1 MTTGEIIIKKL
12 QQLLAMTKDSLV
24 ADVEREFG
32 WIRTAFLEGAEATN
46 NAKTRKDQF
55 EDIEKMVDAI
65 FTQLGYDL
73 SQYENI
79 TDLRRT
85 VKLFLGIADKMDNLA
100 SSYNDAS
107 NKGFDEESTAT
118 FLLNAGGVAQD
129 ILGFY
134 KDLKNIEIRRIEM
147 DGAVDGVVSSAEEVF
162 KLETLHRLFDHIIIA
177 LLKNAKVVFKDEIDY
192 LENLV
197 SQTETAVTV
206 TVKDLENQLRNE
218 LGIAEKEMTVF
229 MDSTLSDLHKVESN
243 VGEQL
248 KGITRDN
255 REALLKFYRT
265 INSIYAV
272 LDFLGIIGDAEIEI
286 KIPKEIQKVYGD
298 IQEQFAKTVSEIK
311 DATKDADSSINGAI
325 KKVAKVAMEANDAIT
340 ATEAYKE
347 LNEEFPIQLE
357 QLDMSPGNYVM
368 LAQVNSIMDNA
379 VDESKKASDFLSKYS
394 YTYKYKTIRWSSL
407 EKLFSEPVSYF
418 KELYPVECADDVQE
432 VMKRILDIAHTITP
446 KIPDFSTLRNMLEDL
461 LRNLERRVI
470 QFLKDKGKEVAKKVW
485 AKVRPVIATIKQ
497 TIQMLKE
504 MALRLKENIETVIDG
519 IYNDLQKTFGEV
531 YNTIKAELD
540 NAAKDIEAKVKEI
553 ENSVKDIA
561 DVVER
566 NALDVINDVKGGIND
581 IGKEFSAIDKEL
593 KNIEVQAARAIAKVF
608 ALLNS
613 QEELN
618 SLVLE
623 PAYNETLKADLE
635 KYGSEADGIFGD
647 VKQKLDKKLGKWSVG
662 VKASVVNFVN
672 PKSWE
677 QRLAVALNDMQECM
691 KEDANKVSSLMS
703 REGARQLLT
712 DHGMTL
718 KNLKKEIDINDY
730 VNIVYSSV
738 SDVVIPNPKAYYA
751 SLRAIVEDAAVEL
764 KEKMK
769 DDAKEFDAIIRRFVN
784 AVWRNIRREILEP
797 IINHLKKLLLEIVRK
812 QIVNKLLNLVNDAV
826 KNLADRFP
834 ALNNVSK
841 TLHDIEKELKELKGR
856 GLTLDD
862 LKSPQKLHEHAKLE
876 VKMLVSQGID
886 EAGKAIGDIEISI
899 PLTYILWMK
908 EVLEETIKF
917 TTSNKT
923 TRDVVVYVIAL
934 YKSIPQEVK
943 DEIADLLP
951 SLPDFHVD
959 EGLKNY
965 VKSIDTQY
973 DLNNRVACFTLLD
986 VKTPSNK
993 DSKDSKVDAACKL
1006 QVLMFVGNYS
1016 PGEDKESLPAL
1027 YFCSAISASADFNV
1041 PIGNKHVLRLG
1052 ANGSVGQMTDNVSEN
1067 TDFTQGQALG
1077 FCLTKGGTFHGLL
1090 DVDNMGGLFY
1100 VRFER
1105 KDSSAVVNIVNT
1117 EYVDFG
1123 IRNYPQLF
1131 YVGYKRKPS
1140 DPAKYT
1146 DSKSRTD
1153 KDKGLTL
1160 GYYGGIEDLE
1170 LRMKLSAN
1178 SFFKMFLKDDPTMKI
1193 STSLLY
1199 DMQNGLKIDG
1209 GAKFHLDFDISK
1221 LEIGPVKFDKLSVDL
1236 GNLSGSFGD
1245 LGMTLGST
1253 FALDFSCL
1261 TMSFENLGIS
1271 FDINFLKPDGSLGD
1285 YDFSGSFKFPDG
1297 IGISIETPVVKGA
1310 GLISYDKSEGTLF
1323 SALSLEVLKKF
1334 TVGCIVDADLG
1345 VKDGH
1350 CFSLVALIST
1360 SFSPGIPLGMG
1371 FSLNGVG
1378 GCLGLNRKYDADA
1391 VSGGVRSGV
1400 FGSVFFVDNVM
1411 NHLTEMKTAVKQF
1424 FPEKKK
1430 QFFLGVLCKI
1440 CFEPVVTCEFG
1451 LLIQA
1456 PDPMSIGIV
1465 GALKVRVG
1473 DTDLIKINVYF
1484 FGEIDFDKG
1493 LHFDASIVDSEI
1505 VGLKLEGDMAFRLFW
1520 GGPYKGFGLSIG
1532 GFHPAYKPE
1541 EGLKFAPNMRRLS
1554 LSLNY
1559 DIVKIKLETY
1569 LAVTSNSFQIG
1580 AHLDLQVGW
1589 KKFGLIGYAGFDAL
1603 FVFKPFRFSFSLE
1616 VGVAVMVG
1624 SAKLFSVDLALSVEG
1639 PAKWR
1644 VKGKAYFTVLFI
1656 PVKCDFSLAWGD
1668 SPKEERRAII
1678 AVWKDVLL
1686 PELLRDNNWITSSA
1700 EQNNDGKEKDENA
1713 MLTLQP
1719 NDTFSFNQSAVPFDY
1734 PMDLCNDALPEDYTS
1749 FRLKKVSI
1757 IADNKEFSLET
1768 SCLNNDFAP
1777 SLYKELSN
1785 EERLS
1790 NPSYESVTS
1799 GFEAKDNNAVS
1810 VMSFDGNDFV
1820 EAQTKFYVKE
1830 CEKELSGNRKS
1841 RNVLHIRNDK
1851 ASFRR
1856 YVKNLDTKV

>member
-46 NAKTRKDQF
+46 NAKPRKDQF
-55 EDIEKMVDAI
+55 EHIEKMVDAI

-79 TDLRRT
+79 TALRKT
-85 VKLFLGIADKMDNLA
+85 VDGFLSIADKMDNLA

-134 KDLKNIEIRRIEM
+134 KDLENIEIRRIVM
-147 DGAVDGVVSSAEEVF
+147 DGAVDGAVDSAKEVF

-197 SQTETAVTV
+197 SQTETAVTA
-206 TVKDLENQLRNE
+206 TVEDLEKQLRNE
-218 LGIAEKEMTVF
+218 LGIAEKEMTVL
-229 MDSTLSDLHKVESN
+229 MGDALSDLRKVEFN
-243 VGEQL
+243 VKEHL
-248 KGITRDN
+248 KEFKEDLLTCEN

-286 KIPKEIQKVYGD
+286 KIPKMIQKAYGA
-298 IQEQFAKTVSEIK
+298 IQEQFAKTVIEIK

-325 KKVAKVAMEANDAIT
+325 KKVSEVAKEANDAIK

-566 NALDVINDVKGGIND
+566 NALDVINDVNGGIND

-623 PAYNETLKADLE
+623 PAYNETLKADLK
-635 KYGSEADGIFGD
+635 KYGSEADGIFD
-647 VKQKLDKKLGKWSVG
+647 KVEKKLDKWSVG

-677 QRLAVALNDMQECM
+677 QRLAVALNDMQKCM
-691 KEDANKVSSLMS
+691 KEDANKISSMMS

-712 DHGMTL
+712 NHGMTL
-718 KNLKKEIDINDY
+718 KNLKNEIDINDY

-751 SLRAIVEDAAVEL
+751 SLRAIVEEAAVKL

-769 DDAKEFDAIIRRFVN
+769 DEAKEFDAIIRRFVN

-812 QIVNKLLNLVNDAV
+812 QIVNKLLNLVNNAV

-841 TLHDIEKELKELKGR
+841 TLRDIEKELK

-899 PLTYILWMK
+899 PLTYVLWMK

-951 SLPDFHVD
+951 SLPDFHVN

-986 VKTPSNK
+986 VKTPS
-993 DSKDSKVDAACKL
+993 DKDSKVDAACKL

-1027 YFCSAISASADFNV
+1027 YFCSAVSASADFNV

-1067 TDFTQGQALG
+1067 TDFAEGQALG

-1146 DSKSRTD
+1146 DSKSSTTD
-1153 KDKGLTL
+1153 KDNGLTL

-1334 TVGCIVDADLG
+1334 TVGCIIDADLG

-1350 CFSLVALIST
+1350 YFSLVALIST

-1411 NHLTEMKTAVKQF
+1411 NHLTEMKSAVKQF

-1456 PDPMSIGIV
+1456 PDPTSIGIV

-1473 DTDLIKINVYF
+1473 DTNLIKINVYF

-1493 LHFDASIVDSEI
+1493 LRFDASIVDSEI

-1580 AHLDLQVGW
+1580 ARLDLKVGW
-1589 KKFGLIGYAGFDAL
+1589 EKFGLIGYAGFDAL

-1656 PVKCDFSLAWGD
+1656 PVKCKFSLAWGD
-1668 SPKEERRAII
+1668 SPKEERRATI
-1678 AVWKDVLL
+1678 AVWKDILL

-1713 MLTLQP
+1713 LLTLQP

-1734 PMDLCNDALPEDYTS
+1734 PMDLCNDALPEDYTL

-1757 IADNKEFSLET
+1757 IVDNEEFSLET
-1768 SCLNNDFAP
+1768 SYLNNDFAS

-1830 CEKELSGNRKS
+1830 CESELSGNRKS

>member
-46 NAKTRKDQF
+46 NAQTRKDQF

-79 TDLRRT
+79 TTLRKT
-85 VKLFLGIADKMDNLA
+85 VNGFLSIADKMDNLA

-134 KDLKNIEIRRIEM
+134 KDLKNIEISRIEM
-147 DGAVDGVVSSAEEVF
+147 DDAVDGEEVF

-206 TVKDLENQLRNE
+206 TVKSLENQLRNE
-218 LGIAEKEMTVF
+218 LGIAEKEMKVF
-229 MDSTLSDLHKVESN
+229 MDDTLSDLRKVESN
-243 VGEQL
+243 VEEQL

-325 KKVAKVAMEANDAIT
+325 KKVSEVAKEANDAIT
-340 ATEAYKE
+340 ATKAYKE

-357 QLDMSPGNYVM
+357 QLDLSPGNYVM

-379 VDESKKASDFLSKYS
+379 VNGSKEASDFLSKYS

-504 MALRLKENIETVIDG
+504 MALRLKENIETVING
-519 IYNDLQKTFGEV
+519 VYNDLKKTFGEV

-566 NALDVINDVKGGIND
+566 NALDVINDVNGGIND

-618 SLVLE
+618 KLVLE
-623 PAYNETLKADLE
+623 PAYNETLKADLK

-647 VKQKLDKKLGKWSVG
+647 VKQKLDKKLDKWSVG

-718 KNLKKEIDINDY
+718 KNLKNEIDINDY

-769 DDAKEFDAIIRRFVN
+769 DEAKEFDAIIRRFVN

-841 TLHDIEKELKELKGR
+841 TLHDIEKELKELKDG

-908 EVLEETIKF
+908 EVLEETIRF

-951 SLPDFHVD
+951 SLPDFHVN

-986 VKTPSNK
+986 VKTPSDK

-1027 YFCSAISASADFNV
+1027 YFCSAVSASADFNV

-1378 GCLGLNRKYDADA
+1378 GCLGLNRMYDADA

-1456 PDPMSIGIV
+1456 PNPMSIGIV

-1484 FGEIDFDKG
+1484 FGDIDFDKG
-1493 LHFDASIVDSEI
+1493 LRFDASIVDSEI

-1656 PVKCDFSLAWGD
+1656 PVKCKFSLAWGD
-1668 SPKEERRAII
+1668 SPKEERRATI
-1678 AVWKDVLL
+1678 AVWKDILL

-1700 EQNNDGKEKDENA
+1700 EQNNDGKEKDKNA

-1734 PMDLCNDALPEDYTS
+1734 SMDLCNDALPEDYTS

-1757 IADNKEFSLET
+1757 IVDNKEFSLET

>member
-46 NAKTRKDQF
+46 DAKTRKDQY
-55 EDIEKMVDAI
+55 EHIEKMVDAI

-79 TDLRRT
+79 TALRKT
-85 VKLFLGIADKMDNLA
+85 VDGFLSIADKMDNLA

-134 KDLKNIEIRRIEM
+134 KDLQSIEIRRIVM
-147 DGAVDGVVSSAEEVF
+147 DGAVDGAVDSAKEVF

-197 SQTETAVTV
+197 SQTETAVTA
-206 TVKDLENQLRNE
+206 TVEDLEKQLRNE

-229 MDSTLSDLHKVESN
+229 MDDALSDLRKAESN

-325 KKVAKVAMEANDAIT
+325 KKVSEVAKEANDAIT
-340 ATEAYKE
+340 ATKAYKE
-347 LNEEFPIQLE
+347 LNKEFPIQLE

-407 EKLFSEPVSYF
+407 EKLFSEPISYF
-418 KELYPVECADDVQE
+418 KELYPVECAEDVQE

-485 AKVRPVIATIKQ
+485 EKVRPVIATIKQ
-497 TIQMLKE
+497 VIQMLKE
-504 MALRLKENIETVIDG
+504 MALRLKEDIETVIDG
-519 IYNDLQKTFGEV
+519 IYSDLQKTFGEV

-566 NALDVINDVKGGIND
+566 NALDVINDVNGGINE

-618 SLVLE
+618 KLVLE
-623 PAYNETLKADLE
+623 PAYNETLKADLK

-647 VKQKLDKKLGKWSVG
+647 VKQKLDKKLDKWSVG

-718 KNLKKEIDINDY
+718 KNLKNEIDINDY

-769 DDAKEFDAIIRRFVN
+769 DEAKEFDAIIRRFVN

-797 IINHLKKLLLEIVRK
+797 VINNLKKILLEIVRK
-812 QIVNKLLNLVNDAV
+812 QIVNKLLRLVNDAV
-826 KNLADRFP
+826 KNLSDRFP
-834 ALNNVSK
+834 SLNNVSK
-841 TLHDIEKELKELKGR
+841 VLREIEKELKERK
-856 GLTLDD
+856 LTLDD
-862 LKSPQKLHEHAKLE
+862 LKSPQKLHAYADKR
-876 VKMLVSQGID
+876 VRMFVRQGID
-886 EAGKAIGDIEISI
+886 EAGKAIDEIEISV
-899 PLTYILWMK
+899 PLTYVLWMK

-917 TTSNKT
+917 TTSNRN
-923 TRDVVVYVIAL
+923 TRDVVIYVIAL

-943 DEIADLLP
+943 DDIADLLP
-951 SLPDFHVD
+951 SLPDLHVD

-986 VKTPSNK
+986 VKTPSDK
-993 DSKDSKVDAACKL
+993 DKKVDAACKL

-1016 PGEDKESLPAL
+1016 PGENKESLPAL
-1027 YFCSAISASADFNV
+1027 YFCSAVSASAAFNV
-1041 PIGNKHVLRLG
+1041 PIGQKHVLRLG
-1052 ANGSVGQMTDNVSEN
+1052 ANGSVGRMTDNVSEN

-1146 DSKSRTD
+1146 DSKSSTTD
-1153 KDKGLTL
+1153 KDNGLTL

-1253 FALDFSCL
+1253 FALDFSCI

-1350 CFSLVALIST
+1350 YFSLVALIST

-1378 GCLGLNRKYDADA
+1378 GCLGLNRMYDADA

-1456 PDPMSIGIV
+1456 PDPTSIGIV
-1465 GALKVRVG
+1465 GALKVRIG
-1473 DTDLIKINVYF
+1473 DTNLIKINVYF

-1493 LHFDASIVDSEI
+1493 LRFDASIVDSEI

-1580 AHLDLQVGW
+1580 ARLDLKVGW
-1589 KKFGLIGYAGFDAL
+1589 EKFGLIGYAGFDAL

-1656 PVKCDFSLAWGD
+1656 PVKCKFSLAWGD
-1668 SPKEERRAII
+1668 SPKEERRATI
-1678 AVWKDVLL
+1678 AVWKDILL

-1734 PMDLCNDALPEDYTS
+1734 PMDLCNDALPKDYTS

-1757 IADNKEFSLET
+1757 IADNEEFSLET

-1785 EERLS
+1785 KERLS

-1830 CEKELSGNRKS
+1830 CESELSGNRKS

>member
-12 QQLLAMTKDSLV
+12 QQLLAMTKDLLV

-46 NAKTRKDQF
+46 NAKTRKDQY
-55 EDIEKMVDAI
+55 EQIEKMVDAI

-134 KDLKNIEIRRIEM
+134 KELKNIEISRIAV
-147 DGAVDGVVSSAEEVF
+147 DGAVSSPKEVEVF

-197 SQTETAVTV
+197 SNTKSTV
-206 TVKDLENQLRNE
+206 NDIEKQLRNE
-218 LGIAEKEMTVF
+218 VGIAEKEMK
-229 MDSTLSDLHKVESN
+229 MLMEDALSDLRKVESN
-243 VGEQL
+243 VKEQDL
-248 KGITRDN
+248 LSPDN
-255 REALLKFYRT
+255 KAALLKFYRT

-286 KIPKEIQKVYGD
+286 KIPKKVQDAYED
-298 IQEQFAKTVSEIK
+298 IHSVFAQTVIDIK
-311 DATKDADSSINGAI
+311 SATKYVDSNINNKI
-325 KKVAKVAMEANDAIT
+325 KKVSEVANDARDIVK
-340 ATEAYKE
+340 ANKAYQE
-347 LNEEFPIQLE
+347 LNNKFSIQLE
-357 QLDMSPGNYVM
+357 QLDLSPGNYVM
-368 LAQVNSIMDNA
+368 LAQVNSILDDA
-379 VDESKKASDFLSKYS
+379 VNKSGKTTQYLSKYS

-407 EKLFSEPVSYF
+407 EKLFSEPISYF
-418 KELYPVECADDVQE
+418 KELYPVECAEDVQE

-470 QFLKDKGKEVAKKVW
+470 QFLTDKGKEVAKKVW

-497 TIQMLKE
+497 VIQMLKE
-504 MALRLKENIETVIDG
+504 MALRLKEDIETVING
-519 IYNDLQKTFGEV
+519 VYADLQKTFGEV
-531 YNTIKAELD
+531 YNTIKAGLN
-540 NAAKDIEAKVKEI
+540 NAVSAIETEVKKI
-553 ENSVKDIA
+553 ENNVKQMA
-561 DVVER
+561 DAVER
-566 NALDVINDVKGGIND
+566 DALDVINDAKNE
-581 IGKEFSAIDKEL
+581 IGKEFSAIGKEL

-608 ALLNS
+608 ALLDD
-613 QEELN
+613 QTKLN

-623 PAYNETLKADLE
+623 PAYNETLKVELE
-635 KYGSEADGIFGD
+635 KYGSDAEAVFKE
-647 VKQKLDKKLGKWSVG
+647 VKLKLNLWAVG

-677 QRLAVALNDMQECM
+677 QRLAVALNDMQKCM
-691 KEDANKVSSLMS
+691 KDDINKISALMS
-703 REGARQLLT
+703 NDGARLLLT

-718 KNLKKEIDINDY
+718 KNLKSELDINDY

-738 SDVVIPNPKAYYA
+738 SDVVIPNSKAYYS
-751 SLRAIVEDAAVEL
+751 SLRAIVTDAAESL
-764 KEKMK
+764 KKKMK
-769 DDAKEFDAIIRRFVN
+769 NDVKDLDAIIRRFVN

-797 IINHLKKLLLEIVRK
+797 VINNLKKILLEIVRK
-812 QIVNKLLNLVNDAV
+812 QIVNKLLRLVNDAV
-826 KNLADRFP
+826 KNLSDRFP
-834 ALNNVSK
+834 SLNNVSK
-841 TLHDIEKELKELKGR
+841 VLREIEKELKERK
-856 GLTLDD
+856 LTLDD
-862 LKSPQKLHEHAKLE
+862 LKSPQKLHAYADKR
-876 VKMLVSQGID
+876 VRMFVRQGID
-886 EAGKAIGDIEISI
+886 EAGKAIDEIEISV
-899 PLTYILWMK
+899 PLTYVLWMK

-917 TTSNKT
+917 TTSNRN
-923 TRDVVVYVIAL
+923 TRDVVIYVIAL

-943 DEIADLLP
+943 DDIADLLP
-951 SLPDFHVD
+951 SLPDLHVD

-986 VKTPSNK
+986 VKTPSDK
-993 DSKDSKVDAACKL
+993 DSNSKVDAACKL

-1027 YFCSAISASADFNV
+1027 YFCSAVSASADFNV

-1131 YVGYKRKPS
+1131 YVGYNRKPS

-1146 DSKSRTD
+1146 DSKSSTTD

-1334 TVGCIVDADLG
+1334 TVGCIIDADLG

-1350 CFSLVALIST
+1350 YFSLVALIST

-1378 GCLGLNRKYDADA
+1378 GCLGLNRMYDADA

-1456 PDPMSIGIV
+1456 PSPTTIGIV

-1473 DTDLIKINVYF
+1473 DTNLIKINVYF

-1493 LHFDASIVDSEI
+1493 LRFDASIVDSEI
-1505 VGLKLEGDMAFRLFW
+1505 VGMKLEGDMAFRLFW

-1554 LSLNY
+1554 LKLNY
-1559 DIVKIKLETY
+1559 EIVKIKLETY

-1580 AHLDLQVGW
+1580 ARLDLQVGW

-1603 FVFKPFRFSFSLE
+1603 FVFKPFRFSFALE
-1616 VGVAVMVG
+1616 AGVAVMVG

-1656 PVKCDFSLAWGD
+1656 PVKCKFSLAWGK
-1668 SPKEERRAII
+1668 SPKEEKRATI

-1713 MLTLQP
+1713 LLTLQP

-1734 PMDLCNDALPEDYTS
+1734 PMGLCNDALPEDFTS

-1757 IADNKEFSLET
+1757 IADKEEFSLET

-1830 CEKELSGNRKS
+1830 CESELSGNRKS

>member
-147 DGAVDGVVSSAEEVF
+147 DGAVDGEEVF

-197 SQTETAVTV
+197 SQTKTTV
-206 TVKDLENQLRNE
+206 DDLEKQMRNE
-218 LGIAEKEMTVF
+218 LGIAEKEMKVF
-229 MDSTLSDLHKVESN
+229 MDDALSDLRKVESN
-243 VGEQL
+243 VEEQL
-248 KGITRDN
+248 KEFTHEN

-286 KIPKEIQKVYGD
+286 KIPKEIQKVYGE

-325 KKVAKVAMEANDAIT
+325 KKVSEVAKEANDAIT
-340 ATEAYKE
+340 STIAYKK

-379 VDESKKASDFLSKYS
+379 VNESKKASDFLSKYS

-504 MALRLKENIETVIDG
+504 MALCLKENIETVIDG

-566 NALDVINDVKGGIND
+566 NALDVINDVNGGIND

-635 KYGSEADGIFGD
+635 KYGSEADGIFVD
-647 VKQKLDKKLGKWSVG
+647 VKQKLDKWSVG

-718 KNLKKEIDINDY
+718 KNLKNEIDINDY

-841 TLHDIEKELKELKGR
+841 TLRDIEKKLKDSS
-856 GLTLDD
+856 LTLDD

-986 VKTPSNK
+986 VKTPSDK

-1027 YFCSAISASADFNV
+1027 YFCSSVSASADFNV

-1146 DSKSRTD
+1146 DSKSSTTD
-1153 KDKGLTL
+1153 KDKSLTL

-1456 PDPMSIGIV
+1456 PNPMSIGIV

-1473 DTDLIKINVYF
+1473 DTNLIKINVYF

-1493 LHFDASIVDSEI
+1493 LRFDASIVDSEI

-1668 SPKEERRAII
+1668 SPKEERRATI

-1734 PMDLCNDALPEDYTS
+1734 PMDLCNDALPEDFTS

-1810 VMSFDGNDFV
+1810 VMSFDDNDFV

>member
-46 NAKTRKDQF
+46 NAKTRKDQY
-55 EDIEKMVDAI
+55 EQIEKMVDAI

-73 SQYENI
+73 SQYKNI

-147 DGAVDGVVSSAEEVF
+147 DGAVDGAVSSAKEVF
-162 KLETLHRLFDHIIIA
+162 KLEMLHRLFDHIIIA

-197 SQTETAVTV
+197 SQTTTAATA
-206 TVKDLENQLRNE
+206 TVKNLENQLRNE
-218 LGIAEKEMTVF
+218 LGIAEKEMKVL
-229 MDSTLSDLHKVESN
+229 MDDALSDLRKVEFN
-243 VGEQL
+243 VKEL
-248 KGITRDN
+248 KEFKEGLLTREN

-286 KIPKEIQKVYGD
+286 KIPKKIQKAYGD
-298 IQEQFAKTVSEIK
+298 IQEQFAKTVSDIQK
-311 DATKDADSSINGAI
+311 SATEYADSSINGAI
-325 KKVAKVAMEANDAIT
+325 KKVSEVATEAKDAIT
-340 ATEAYKE
+340 STEAYKK

-379 VDESKKASDFLSKYS
+379 VNGSKKASDFLSKYS

-504 MALRLKENIETVIDG
+504 MALRLKEDIETVIDG
-519 IYNDLQKTFGEV
+519 IYSDLQKTFGEV
-531 YNTIKAELD
+531 YNTIKAGLD

-613 QEELN
+613 QTELKK
-618 SLVLE
+618 LVLE

-635 KYGSEADGIFGD
+635 KYGSDADVIF
-647 VKQKLDKKLGKWSVG
+647 DKVEQKLGKWSVG

-677 QRLAVALNDMQECM
+677 QRLAVALNDMQKCM
-691 KEDANKVSSLMS
+691 KEDANKISSLMS

-718 KNLKKEIDINDY
+718 KNLKNEIDINDY

-751 SLRAIVEDAAVEL
+751 SLRAIVEDAAVTL

-769 DDAKEFDAIIRRFVN
+769 DEAKEFDAIIRRFVN

-797 IINHLKKLLLEIVRK
+797 VINNLKKLLLEIVRK
-812 QIVNKLLNLVNDAV
+812 QIVNKLLNLVNNAV

-841 TLHDIEKELKELKGR
+841 TLHDIEKELKELKDR

-862 LKSPQKLHEHAKLE
+862 LKSPQKLHEHAKQE
-876 VKMLVSQGID
+876 VRMLVSQGID
-886 EAGKAIGDIEISI
+886 KAGKAIGDIEISI
-899 PLTYILWMK
+899 PLTYVLWMK
-908 EVLEETIKF
+908 EVLEETIRF

-923 TRDVVVYVIAL
+923 TRDVVIYVIAL

-951 SLPDFHVD
+951 SLPDFHVN

-986 VKTPSNK
+986 VKTPSDK
-993 DSKDSKVDAACKL
+993 DKKVDAACKL

-1016 PGEDKESLPAL
+1016 PGENKESLPAL
-1027 YFCSAISASADFNV
+1027 YFCSAVSASADFNV
-1041 PIGNKHVLRLG
+1041 PIGQKHVLRLG
-1052 ANGSVGQMTDNVSEN
+1052 ANGSM
-1067 TDFTQGQALG
+1067 
-1077 FCLTKGGTFHGLL
+1077 
-1090 DVDNMGGLFY
+1090 
-1100 VRFER
+1100 
-1105 KDSSAVVNIVNT
+1105 
-1117 EYVDFG
+1117 
-1123 IRNYPQLF
+1123 
-1131 YVGYKRKPS
+1131 
-1140 DPAKYT
+1140 
-1146 DSKSRTD
+1146 
-1153 KDKGLTL
+1153 
-1160 GYYGGIEDLE
+1160 
-1170 LRMKLSAN
+1170 
-1178 SFFKMFLKDDPTMKI
+1178 
-1193 STSLLY
+1193 
-1199 DMQNGLKIDG
+1199 
-1209 GAKFHLDFDISK
+1209 
-1221 LEIGPVKFDKLSVDL
+1221 
-1236 GNLSGSFGD
+1236 
-1245 LGMTLGST
+1245 
-1253 FALDFSCL
+1253 
-1261 TMSFENLGIS
+1261 
-1271 FDINFLKPDGSLGD
+1271 
-1285 YDFSGSFKFPDG
+1285 
-1297 IGISIETPVVKGA
+1297 
-1310 GLISYDKSEGTLF
+1310 
-1323 SALSLEVLKKF
+1323 
-1334 TVGCIVDADLG
+1334 
-1345 VKDGH
+1345 
-1350 CFSLVALIST
+1350 
-1360 SFSPGIPLGMG
+1360 
-1371 FSLNGVG
+1371 
-1378 GCLGLNRKYDADA
+1378 
-1391 VSGGVRSGV
+1391 
-1400 FGSVFFVDNVM
+1400 
-1411 NHLTEMKTAVKQF
+1411 
-1424 FPEKKK
+1424 
-1430 QFFLGVLCKI
+1430 
-1440 CFEPVVTCEFG
+1440 
-1451 LLIQA
+1451 
-1456 PDPMSIGIV
+1456 
-1465 GALKVRVG
+1465 
-1473 DTDLIKINVYF
+1473 
-1484 FGEIDFDKG
+1484 
-1493 LHFDASIVDSEI
+1493 
-1505 VGLKLEGDMAFRLFW
+1505 
-1520 GGPYKGFGLSIG
+1520 
-1532 GFHPAYKPE
+1532 
-1541 EGLKFAPNMRRLS
+1541 
-1554 LSLNY
+1554 
-1559 DIVKIKLETY
+1559 
-1569 LAVTSNSFQIG
+1569 
-1580 AHLDLQVGW
+1580 
-1589 KKFGLIGYAGFDAL
+1589 
-1603 FVFKPFRFSFSLE
+1603 
-1616 VGVAVMVG
+1616 
-1624 SAKLFSVDLALSVEG
+1624 
-1639 PAKWR
+1639 
-1644 VKGKAYFTVLFI
+1644 
-1656 PVKCDFSLAWGD
+1656 
-1668 SPKEERRAII
+1668 
-1678 AVWKDVLL
+1678 
-1686 PELLRDNNWITSSA
+1686 
-1700 EQNNDGKEKDENA
+1700 
-1713 MLTLQP
+1713 
-1719 NDTFSFNQSAVPFDY
+1719 
-1734 PMDLCNDALPEDYTS
+1734 
-1749 FRLKKVSI
+1749 
-1757 IADNKEFSLET
+1757 
-1768 SCLNNDFAP
+1768 
-1777 SLYKELSN
+1777 
-1785 EERLS
+1785 
-1790 NPSYESVTS
+1790 
-1799 GFEAKDNNAVS
+1799 
-1810 VMSFDGNDFV
+1810 
-1820 EAQTKFYVKE
+1820 
-1830 CEKELSGNRKS
+1830 
-1841 RNVLHIRNDK
+1841 
-1851 ASFRR
+1851 
-1856 YVKNLDTKV
+1856 

>member
-46 NAKTRKDQF
+46 KAKTRKDQF
-55 EDIEKMVDAI
+55 EHIEKMVDAI

-134 KDLKNIEIRRIEM
+134 KDLKNIEISRIEM

-325 KKVAKVAMEANDAIT
+325 KKVSEVVKEANDAIK
-340 ATEAYKE
+340 ATKAYKE

-566 NALDVINDVKGGIND
+566 NALDVINDVNGGIND

-623 PAYNETLKADLE
+623 PAYNETLKADLK
-635 KYGSEADGIFGD
+635 KYGSEADGIFVD
-647 VKQKLDKKLGKWSVG
+647 VKQKLDKWSVG

-677 QRLAVALNDMQECM
+677 QRLAVALNDMQECL
-691 KEDANKVSSLMS
+691 KEDANKISSMMS

-718 KNLKKEIDINDY
+718 KNLKNEIDINDY

-764 KEKMK
+764 KKKMK
-769 DDAKEFDAIIRRFVN
+769 DEAKEFDTIIRRFVN

-812 QIVNKLLNLVNDAV
+812 QIVNKLLNLVNNAV

-841 TLHDIEKELKELKGR
+841 TLRDIENKLKEK

-876 VKMLVSQGID
+876 VKMLVSQEID
-886 EAGKAIGDIEISI
+886 KAGKAIGDIEISI
-899 PLTYILWMK
+899 PITYILWMK

-986 VKTPSNK
+986 VKTPSDK

-1027 YFCSAISASADFNV
+1027 YFCSAVSASADFNV

-1285 YDFSGSFKFPDG
+1285 YEFSGSFKFPDG

-1378 GCLGLNRKYDADA
+1378 GCLGLNRMYDADA

-1456 PDPMSIGIV
+1456 PNPMSIGIV

-1473 DTDLIKINVYF
+1473 DTNLIKINVYF
-1484 FGEIDFDKG
+1484 FGDIDFDKG
-1493 LHFDASIVDSEI
+1493 LRFDASIVDSEI

-1668 SPKEERRAII
+1668 SPKEERKAII

-1757 IADNKEFSLET
+1757 IVDNEEFSLET
-1768 SCLNNDFAP
+1768 SYLNNDFAP

>member
-46 NAKTRKDQF
+46 NAKTRKDQY
-55 EDIEKMVDAI
+55 ELIEKMVDAI

-85 VKLFLGIADKMDNLA
+85 VNLFLGIADKMDNLA

-134 KDLKNIEIRRIEM
+134 KDLKNIEISRIEM
-147 DGAVDGVVSSAEEVF
+147 DDAVDGEEVF

-197 SQTETAVTV
+197 SQTETTVTV
-206 TVKDLENQLRNE
+206 TVKSLKEQLRNE

-229 MDSTLSDLHKVESN
+229 MDDTLSDLHKVESN

-286 KIPKEIQKVYGD
+286 KIPKK

-311 DATKDADSSINGAI
+311 KSATEYADSSINGAI
-325 KKVAKVAMEANDAIT
+325 KKVSEVAMEAKDAIT
-340 ATEAYKE
+340 ATEAYKK

-504 MALRLKENIETVIDG
+504 MALRLKENIETVING
-519 IYNDLQKTFGEV
+519 VYNDLKKTFGEV

-566 NALDVINDVKGGIND
+566 NALDVINDVNGGIND

-593 KNIEVQAARAIAKVF
+593 KNIEVQAARTIAKVF

-613 QEELN
+613 QSELN

-635 KYGSEADGIFGD
+635 KYGSDAEAIFVD
-647 VKQKLDKKLGKWSVG
+647 VKQKLDKWSVG

-677 QRLAVALNDMQECM
+677 QRLAVALNDMQKCM
-691 KEDANKVSSLMS
+691 KEDANKISSLMS

-718 KNLKKEIDINDY
+718 KNLKNEIDINDY

-751 SLRAIVEDAAVEL
+751 SLRAIVEDAAVTL

-769 DDAKEFDAIIRRFVN
+769 DEAKEFDAIIRRFVN
-784 AVWRNIRREILEP
+784 AVWRNIRRKILEP

-812 QIVNKLLNLVNDAV
+812 QIVNKLLNLVNNAV

-841 TLHDIEKELKELKGR
+841 TLRDIEKKLEER
-856 GLTLDD
+856 NLTLDD

-986 VKTPSNK
+986 VKTPSDK
-993 DSKDSKVDAACKL
+993 GQKVDAACKL

-1027 YFCSAISASADFNV
+1027 YFCSAVSASADFNV

-1146 DSKSRTD
+1146 DSKSSTTD

-1221 LEIGPVKFDKLSVDL
+1221 LEIGPVKFDSLSVDL

-1378 GCLGLNRKYDADA
+1378 GCLGLNRMYDADA

-1456 PDPMSIGIV
+1456 PNPMSIGIV

-1493 LHFDASIVDSEI
+1493 LRFDASIVDSEI

-1656 PVKCDFSLAWGD
+1656 PVKCKFSLAWGD
-1668 SPKEERRAII
+1668 SPKEERRATI

-1713 MLTLQP
+1713 LLTLQP

-1734 PMDLCNDALPEDYTS
+1734 PMDLCNDALPEDFTS

>member
-147 DGAVDGVVSSAEEVF
+147 DGAVDGEEVF

-197 SQTETAVTV
+197 SQTKTTV
-206 TVKDLENQLRNE
+206 DDLENQLRNE
-218 LGIAEKEMTVF
+218 LGIAEKEMTVL
-229 MDSTLSDLHKVESN
+229 MGDALSDLRKVEFN
-243 VGEQL
+243 VKEHL
-248 KGITRDN
+248 KEFKEDLLTCEN

-340 ATEAYKE
+340 ATKAYKK

-623 PAYNETLKADLE
+623 PAYNETLKADLK

-647 VKQKLDKKLGKWSVG
+647 VKQKLDKKLDKWSVG

-691 KEDANKVSSLMS
+691 KEDANKISSMMS

-718 KNLKKEIDINDY
+718 KNLKNEIDINDY

-764 KEKMK
+764 KKKMK
-769 DDAKEFDAIIRRFVN
+769 DEAKEFDAIIRRFVN

-812 QIVNKLLNLVNDAV
+812 QIVNKLLNLVNNAV

-841 TLHDIEKELKELKGR
+841 TLRDIEKELKEKD
-856 GLTLDD
+856 LTLDD

-876 VKMLVSQGID
+876 VKMLVSRGID
-886 EAGKAIGDIEISI
+886 KAGKAIGNIEISI

-986 VKTPSNK
+986 VKTPSDK
-993 DSKDSKVDAACKL
+993 ESKDSKVDAACKL

-1027 YFCSAISASADFNV
+1027 YFCSAVSASADFNV

-1146 DSKSRTD
+1146 DSKSSTTD
-1153 KDKGLTL
+1153 KDNGLTL

-1378 GCLGLNRKYDADA
+1378 GCLGLNRMYDADA

-1456 PDPMSIGIV
+1456 PNPMSIGIV

-1473 DTDLIKINVYF
+1473 DTNLIKINVYF

-1493 LHFDASIVDSEI
+1493 LRFDASIVDSEI

-1757 IADNKEFSLET
+1757 IADNEEFSLET

>member
-55 EDIEKMVDAI
+55 EHIEKMVDAI

-79 TDLRRT
+79 TALRKT
-85 VKLFLGIADKMDNLA
+85 VDGFLSIADKMDNLA

-134 KDLKNIEIRRIEM
+134 KDLENIEIRRIVK
-147 DGAVDGVVSSAEEVF
+147 DGAVDSAKEVF

-197 SQTETAVTV
+197 SQTETAVTA
-206 TVKDLENQLRNE
+206 TVESLEKQLRNE

-229 MDSTLSDLHKVESN
+229 MDDALSDLHKVESN

-248 KGITRDN
+248 KGITREN

-286 KIPKEIQKVYGD
+286 KIPKMIQKAYGA
-298 IQEQFAKTVSEIK
+298 IQEQFAKTVIEIK
-311 DATKDADSSINGAI
+311 SAKEYADSSINGAI
-325 KKVAKVAMEANDAIT
+325 KKVSEVVKEANDAIT
-340 ATEAYKE
+340 ATKAYKE

-461 LRNLERRVI
+461 LRNLERCVI

-504 MALRLKENIETVIDG
+504 MALRLKENIETVING
-519 IYNDLQKTFGEV
+519 VYNDLKKTFGEV

-613 QEELN
+613 QSELN

-635 KYGSEADGIFGD
+635 KYGSEADDIFGD

-677 QRLAVALNDMQECM
+677 QRLAVALNDMQECL

-718 KNLKKEIDINDY
+718 KNLKNEIDINDY

-764 KEKMK
+764 KKKMK
-769 DDAKEFDAIIRRFVN
+769 DEAKEFDAIIRRFVN

-812 QIVNKLLNLVNDAV
+812 HIVNKLLNLVNNAV

-841 TLHDIEKELKELKGR
+841 TLRDIEKELKER

-876 VKMLVSQGID
+876 VKMLVSRGID
-886 EAGKAIGDIEISI
+886 EAGKAIGNIEISI

-951 SLPDFHVD
+951 SLPDFHVN

-986 VKTPSNK
+986 VKTPS
-993 DSKDSKVDAACKL
+993 DKDSKVDAACKL

-1027 YFCSAISASADFNV
+1027 YFCSAVSASADFNV
-1041 PIGNKHVLRLG
+1041 PIGQKHVLRLG
-1052 ANGSVGQMTDNVSEN
+1052 ANGSVGQMTDNVSGN
-1067 TDFTQGQALG
+1067 ADFAEGQALG

-1146 DSKSRTD
+1146 DSKSSTTD
-1153 KDKGLTL
+1153 KDNGLTL

-1334 TVGCIVDADLG
+1334 TVGCIIDADLG

-1350 CFSLVALIST
+1350 YFSLVALIST

-1456 PDPMSIGIV
+1456 PDPTSIGIV

-1473 DTDLIKINVYF
+1473 DTNLIKINVYF

-1493 LHFDASIVDSEI
+1493 LRFDASIVDSEI

-1580 AHLDLQVGW
+1580 ARLDLKVGW
-1589 KKFGLIGYAGFDAL
+1589 EKFGLIGYAGFDAL

-1656 PVKCDFSLAWGD
+1656 PVKCKFSLAWGD
-1668 SPKEERRAII
+1668 SPKEERRATI
-1678 AVWKDVLL
+1678 AVWKDILL

-1734 PMDLCNDALPEDYTS
+1734 PMDLCNDALPKDYTS

-1757 IADNKEFSLET
+1757 IVDNEEFSLET
-1768 SCLNNDFAP
+1768 SYLNNDFAP

-1830 CEKELSGNRKS
+1830 CASELSGNRKS

>member
-55 EDIEKMVDAI
+55 ENIEKMVDAI

-73 SQYENI
+73 SEYKNI
-79 TDLRRT
+79 TSLRKT
-85 VKLFLGIADKMDNLA
+85 VNDFLGVADKMDNLA
-100 SSYNDAS
+100 SSYNEAS

-147 DGAVDGVVSSAEEVF
+147 DNAVDGAVEVF

-206 TVKDLENQLRNE
+206 TVKSLENQLRNE

-229 MDSTLSDLHKVESN
+229 MDDTLSDLHKVESN

-286 KIPKEIQKVYGD
+286 KIPKKVQEAYKD
-298 IQEQFAKTVSEIK
+298 IHSVFAQTVSDIK
-311 DATKDADSSINGAI
+311 SATKYVDSNINNKI
-325 KKVAKVAMEANDAIT
+325 KKVSEVANDARDVVT
-340 ATEAYKE
+340 ANKAYQT
-347 LNEEFPIQLE
+347 LNNEFSIQLE
-357 QLDMSPGNYVM
+357 QLDLSPGNYVM

-379 VDESKKASDFLSKYS
+379 VNGSKKASDFLSKYS

-407 EKLFSEPVSYF
+407 EKLFSEPISYF
-418 KELYPVECADDVQE
+418 KELYPVECAEDVQE

-504 MALRLKENIETVIDG
+504 MALRLKENIETVING
-519 IYNDLQKTFGEV
+519 VYNDLKKTFGEV

-618 SLVLE
+618 KLVLE
-623 PAYNETLKADLE
+623 PAYNETLKADLK

-647 VKQKLDKKLGKWSVG
+647 VKQKLDKKLDKWSVG

-677 QRLAVALNDMQECM
+677 QRLAVALNDMQECL

-718 KNLKKEIDINDY
+718 KNLKNEIDINDY

-751 SLRAIVEDAAVEL
+751 SLRAIVEDAAVKL

-812 QIVNKLLNLVNDAV
+812 QIVNKLLNLVNNAV

-841 TLHDIEKELKELKGR
+841 TLRDIEKELKELKKR

-862 LKSPQKLHEHAKLE
+862 LKSPQKLHEHAKQE
-876 VKMLVSQGID
+876 VRMLVSQGID
-886 EAGKAIGDIEISI
+886 KAGKAIGDIEISI
-899 PLTYILWMK
+899 PLTYVLWMK
-908 EVLEETIKF
+908 EVLEETIRF

-923 TRDVVVYVIAL
+923 TRDVVIYVIAL

-951 SLPDFHVD
+951 SLPDFHVN

-986 VKTPSNK
+986 IKTPSDK
-993 DSKDSKVDAACKL
+993 DKKVDAACKL

-1016 PGEDKESLPAL
+1016 PGENKESLPAL
-1027 YFCSAISASADFNV
+1027 YFCSAVSASADFNV
-1041 PIGNKHVLRLG
+1041 PIGQKHVLRLG
-1052 ANGSVGQMTDNVSEN
+1052 ANGSMGQMTDNVSEK
-1067 TDFTQGQALG
+1067 TDFAEGQALG

-1090 DVDNMGGLFY
+1090 DADNMGGLFY

-1131 YVGYKRKPS
+1131 YVGYNRKPS

-1146 DSKSRTD
+1146 DSKSSTTD

-1378 GCLGLNRKYDADA
+1378 GCLGLNRMYDADA

-1456 PDPMSIGIV
+1456 PDPTSIGIV

-1473 DTDLIKINVYF
+1473 DTNLIKINVYF

-1493 LHFDASIVDSEI
+1493 LRFDASIVDSEI

-1603 FVFKPFRFSFSLE
+1603 FVFKPFRFSFALE
-1616 VGVAVMVG
+1616 AGVAVMVG

-1656 PVKCDFSLAWGD
+1656 PVKCKFSLAWGK
-1668 SPKEERRAII
+1668 SPKEEKRATI

-1713 MLTLQP
+1713 LLTLQP

-1734 PMDLCNDALPEDYTS
+1734 PMGLCNDALPEDFTS

-1757 IADNKEFSLET
+1757 IADKEEFSLET

-1830 CEKELSGNRKS
+1830 CESELSGNRKS

>member
-55 EDIEKMVDAI
+55 ENIEKMVDAI

-79 TDLRRT
+79 SALRKT
-85 VKLFLGIADKMDNLA
+85 VNGFLSIADKMDNLA

-134 KDLKNIEIRRIEM
+134 KDLKNIEISRIEM
-147 DGAVDGVVSSAEEVF
+147 DDAVDGAVSSAKEVF

-197 SQTETAVTV
+197 SQTKTTV
-206 TVKDLENQLRNE
+206 ESLEKQLHNE
-218 LGIAEKEMTVF
+218 LGIAEKEMKVL
-229 MDSTLSDLHKVESN
+229 MDDALSDLRKVESN
-243 VGEQL
+243 VKEQL
-248 KGITRDN
+248 KEFKEDLLIPDN
-255 REALLKFYRT
+255 RAALLKFYRT

-286 KIPKEIQKVYGD
+286 KIPKKIQDAYKD
-298 IQEQFAKTVSEIK
+298 IHSVFAQTVSDIK
-311 DATKDADSSINGAI
+311 SATKYVDSNINDKI
-325 KKVAKVAMEANDAIT
+325 KKVSEVAMEAKDAIT
-340 ATEAYKE
+340 STEAYKK

-368 LAQVNSIMDNA
+368 LAQVNSIMDDA
-379 VDESKKASDFLSKYS
+379 VNGSKEASDFLSKYS

-461 LRNLERRVI
+461 LRSLERRVI

-504 MALRLKENIETVIDG
+504 MALRLKENIETVING
-519 IYNDLQKTFGEV
+519 VYNDLQKTFGEV

-566 NALDVINDVKGGIND
+566 NALDVINDVKGEIND

-613 QEELN
+613 QSELN

-635 KYGSEADGIFGD
+635 KYGSDAKAIFGD
-647 VKQKLDKKLGKWSVG
+647 VEQKLGKWSVG

-677 QRLAVALNDMQECM
+677 QRLAVALNDMQKCM

-718 KNLKKEIDINDY
+718 KNLKNEIDINDY

-751 SLRAIVEDAAVEL
+751 SLRAIVEDAAVTL

-769 DDAKEFDAIIRRFVN
+769 DEAKEFDAIIRRFVN

-812 QIVNKLLNLVNDAV
+812 QIVNKLLNLVNNAV

-841 TLHDIEKELKELKGR
+841 TLRDIEKKLKER

-862 LKSPQKLHEHAKLE
+862 LKSPQKLHENAKLE
-876 VKMLVSQGID
+876 VKMLVSQGMD
-886 EAGKAIGDIEISI
+886 EAGKAIGNIEISV

-986 VKTPSNK
+986 VKTPS
-993 DSKDSKVDAACKL
+993 DKDSKVDAACKL

-1016 PGEDKESLPAL
+1016 PGENKESLPAL
-1027 YFCSAISASADFNV
+1027 YFCSAVSASADFNV
-1041 PIGNKHVLRLG
+1041 PIGQKHVLRLG
-1052 ANGSVGQMTDNVSEN
+1052 ANGSIGQMTDNVSEN
-1067 TDFTQGQALG
+1067 TDFAEGQALG

-1131 YVGYKRKPS
+1131 YVGYNRKPS

-1146 DSKSRTD
+1146 DSKSSTTD

-1178 SFFKMFLKDDPTMKI
+1178 S
-1193 STSLLY
+1193 S
-1199 DMQNGLKIDG
+1199 
-1209 GAKFHLDFDISK
+1209 
-1221 LEIGPVKFDKLSVDL
+1221 
-1236 GNLSGSFGD
+1236 
-1245 LGMTLGST
+1245 
-1253 FALDFSCL
+1253 
-1261 TMSFENLGIS
+1261 
-1271 FDINFLKPDGSLGD
+1271 
-1285 YDFSGSFKFPDG
+1285 
-1297 IGISIETPVVKGA
+1297 
-1310 GLISYDKSEGTLF
+1310 
-1323 SALSLEVLKKF
+1323 
-1334 TVGCIVDADLG
+1334 
-1345 VKDGH
+1345 
-1350 CFSLVALIST
+1350 
-1360 SFSPGIPLGMG
+1360 
-1371 FSLNGVG
+1371 
-1378 GCLGLNRKYDADA
+1378 
-1391 VSGGVRSGV
+1391 
-1400 FGSVFFVDNVM
+1400 
-1411 NHLTEMKTAVKQF
+1411 
-1424 FPEKKK
+1424 
-1430 QFFLGVLCKI
+1430 
-1440 CFEPVVTCEFG
+1440 
-1451 LLIQA
+1451 
-1456 PDPMSIGIV
+1456 
-1465 GALKVRVG
+1465 
-1473 DTDLIKINVYF
+1473 
-1484 FGEIDFDKG
+1484 
-1493 LHFDASIVDSEI
+1493 
-1505 VGLKLEGDMAFRLFW
+1505 
-1520 GGPYKGFGLSIG
+1520 
-1532 GFHPAYKPE
+1532 
-1541 EGLKFAPNMRRLS
+1541 
-1554 LSLNY
+1554 
-1559 DIVKIKLETY
+1559 
-1569 LAVTSNSFQIG
+1569 
-1580 AHLDLQVGW
+1580 
-1589 KKFGLIGYAGFDAL
+1589 
-1603 FVFKPFRFSFSLE
+1603 
-1616 VGVAVMVG
+1616 
-1624 SAKLFSVDLALSVEG
+1624 
-1639 PAKWR
+1639 
-1644 VKGKAYFTVLFI
+1644 
-1656 PVKCDFSLAWGD
+1656 
-1668 SPKEERRAII
+1668 
-1678 AVWKDVLL
+1678 
-1686 PELLRDNNWITSSA
+1686 
-1700 EQNNDGKEKDENA
+1700 
-1713 MLTLQP
+1713 
-1719 NDTFSFNQSAVPFDY
+1719 
-1734 PMDLCNDALPEDYTS
+1734 
-1749 FRLKKVSI
+1749 
-1757 IADNKEFSLET
+1757 
-1768 SCLNNDFAP
+1768 
-1777 SLYKELSN
+1777 
-1785 EERLS
+1785 
-1790 NPSYESVTS
+1790 
-1799 GFEAKDNNAVS
+1799 
-1810 VMSFDGNDFV
+1810 
-1820 EAQTKFYVKE
+1820 
-1830 CEKELSGNRKS
+1830 
-1841 RNVLHIRNDK
+1841 
-1851 ASFRR
+1851 
-1856 YVKNLDTKV
+1856 

>member
-46 NAKTRKDQF
+46 NAKTRKDQY
-55 EDIEKMVDAI
+55 EQIEKMVDAI

-79 TDLRRT
+79 TDLSRT
-85 VKLFLGIADKMDNLA
+85 VNLFLGIADKMDNLA

-147 DGAVDGVVSSAEEVF
+147 DGAVDCAVVSANEVF

-197 SQTETAVTV
+197 SQTKTTV
-206 TVKDLENQLRNE
+206 DDLENQLRNE
-218 LGIAEKEMTVF
+218 LGIAEKEMKVF
-229 MDSTLSDLHKVESN
+229 MDDALSDLRKMEFN
-243 VGEQL
+243 VKEQL
-248 KGITRDN
+248 KEFKEDLLTRDN

-286 KIPKEIQKVYGD
+286 KIPKEIQKAYGA
-298 IQEQFAKTVSEIK
+298 IQEQFAKTVIDIK
-311 DATKDADSSINGAI
+311 SAKKYADSSINGAI
-325 KKVAKVAMEANDAIT
+325 KKVSEVAMEAKDAIK

-407 EKLFSEPVSYF
+407 EKLFSEPVGYF

-566 NALDVINDVKGGIND
+566 NALDVINDVNGGIND

-618 SLVLE
+618 KLVLV

-635 KYGSEADGIFGD
+635 KYGSDADVIFD
-647 VKQKLDKKLGKWSVG
+647 KVEKKLDKWSVG

-677 QRLAVALNDMQECM
+677 QRLAVALNDMQECL
-691 KEDANKVSSLMS
+691 KEDANKVSSMMS

-769 DDAKEFDAIIRRFVN
+769 DEAKEFDAIIRRFVN

-812 QIVNKLLNLVNDAV
+812 QIVNKLLNLVNNAV

-841 TLHDIEKELKELKGR
+841 TLRDIDDIEKELKER

-876 VKMLVSQGID
+876 VKMLVSRGID
-886 EAGKAIGDIEISI
+886 KAGKAIGDIEISI

-923 TRDVVVYVIAL
+923 TRDVVIYVIAL

-986 VKTPSNK
+986 VKTPSDK
-993 DSKDSKVDAACKL
+993 GQKVDAACKL

-1131 YVGYKRKPS
+1131 YVGYNRKPS

-1146 DSKSRTD
+1146 DSKSSTTD
-1153 KDKGLTL
+1153 KDKSLTL

-1378 GCLGLNRKYDADA
+1378 GCLGLNRMYDADA

-1456 PDPMSIGIV
+1456 PNPMSIGIV

-1473 DTDLIKINVYF
+1473 DTNLIKINVYF

-1493 LHFDASIVDSEI
+1493 LRFDASIVDSEI

-1656 PVKCDFSLAWGD
+1656 PVKCKFSLAWGD
-1668 SPKEERRAII
+1668 SPKEERKATI

-1713 MLTLQP
+1713 LLTLQP

-1768 SCLNNDFAP
+1768 SYLNNDFAP

>member
-46 NAKTRKDQF
+46 NAKTRKYQF
-55 EDIEKMVDAI
+55 EHIEKMVDAI

-147 DGAVDGVVSSAEEVF
+147 DDAEDGEEVF

-197 SQTETAVTV
+197 SQTKTTV
-206 TVKDLENQLRNE
+206 DDLEKQMRNE
-218 LGIAEKEMTVF
+218 LGIAEKEMTVL
-229 MDSTLSDLHKVESN
+229 MGDALSDLRKVEFN
-243 VGEQL
+243 VKEHL
-248 KGITRDN
+248 KEFKEDLLTCEN

-286 KIPKEIQKVYGD
+286 KIPKKIQKAYGG

-325 KKVAKVAMEANDAIT
+325 KEVSEVVKEAKDAIT
-340 ATEAYKE
+340 ATEAYKK

-379 VDESKKASDFLSKYS
+379 VDGSKEASDFLSKYS

-504 MALRLKENIETVIDG
+504 MALRLKENIETVING
-519 IYNDLQKTFGEV
+519 VYNDLQKTFGEV

-566 NALDVINDVKGGIND
+566 NALDVINDVNGGIND

-618 SLVLE
+618 KLVLE
-623 PAYNETLKADLE
+623 PAYNETLKADLK

-647 VKQKLDKKLGKWSVG
+647 VKQKLDKKLDKWSVG

-691 KEDANKVSSLMS
+691 KEDANKVSSMMS

-812 QIVNKLLNLVNDAV
+812 HIVNKLLNLVNNAV

-841 TLHDIEKELKELKGR
+841 TLHDIEKELKELKER

-886 EAGKAIGDIEISI
+886 KAGKAIGDIEISI

-986 VKTPSNK
+986 VKTPSDK
-993 DSKDSKVDAACKL
+993 DSNSKVDAACKL

-1027 YFCSAISASADFNV
+1027 YFCSSVSASADFNV

-1077 FCLTKGGTFHGLL
+1077 FCLTKEGTFHGLL

-1131 YVGYKRKPS
+1131 YVGYNRKPS

-1146 DSKSRTD
+1146 DSKSSTTD
-1153 KDKGLTL
+1153 KDNGLTL

-1221 LEIGPVKFDKLSVDL
+1221 LEIGPVKFDSLSVDL

-1456 PDPMSIGIV
+1456 PNPMSIGIV

-1473 DTDLIKINVYF
+1473 DTNLIKINVYF

-1493 LHFDASIVDSEI
+1493 LRFDASIVDSEI

-1624 SAKLFSVDLALSVEG
+1624 KAKLFSVDLALSVEG

-1668 SPKEERRAII
+1668 SPKEERRATI
-1678 AVWKDVLL
+1678 AVWNDILL
-1686 PELLRDNNWITSSA
+1686 PELLRDNNWITSST
-1700 EQNNDGKEKDENA
+1700 EQNNDGKKKDENA
-1713 MLTLQP
+1713 VLTLQP

-1757 IADNKEFSLET
+1757 IADDEEFSLET

-1830 CEKELSGNRKS
+1830 CESELSGNRKS

>member
-55 EDIEKMVDAI
+55 EKIEKMVDAI

-73 SQYENI
+73 SQYKNI
-79 TDLRRT
+79 TTLRKT
-85 VKLFLGIADKMDNLA
+85 VNGFLSIADKMDNLA

-134 KDLKNIEIRRIEM
+134 KNLKKFEISRIEM
-147 DGAVDGVVSSAEEVF
+147 DDAVDSAVSSAKEVF
-162 KLETLHRLFDHIIIA
+162 KLEMLHRLFDHIIIA

-197 SQTETAVTV
+197 SQTTTAATATV
-206 TVKDLENQLRNE
+206 ESLEKQLRNE
-218 LGIAEKEMTVF
+218 LGIAEKEMEVF
-229 MDSTLSDLHKVESN
+229 MGDALSDLSKVESN
-243 VGEQL
+243 VKKQL
-248 KGITRDN
+248 KEGLLTREN

-286 KIPKEIQKVYGD
+286 KIPKKMQDAYKD
-298 IQEQFAKTVSEIK
+298 IHSVFAQTVSDIK
-311 DATKDADSSINGAI
+311 SAKKYVDSNINDKI
-325 KKVAKVAMEANDAIT
+325 KKVSEVAKDARDVVTANK
-340 ATEAYKE
+340 AYQK
-347 LNEEFPIQLE
+347 LNNEFSIQLE
-357 QLDMSPGNYVM
+357 QLDLSPGNYVM
-368 LAQVNSIMDNA
+368 LAQVNSIMNNA
-379 VDESKKASDFLSKYS
+379 VNKSGDASRYLSNYS

-418 KELYPVECADDVQE
+418 KELYPVECAEDVQE

-461 LRNLERRVI
+461 LRNLERHVI
-470 QFLKDKGKEVAKKVW
+470 QFLKDKSKEVAKKVW

-519 IYNDLQKTFGEV
+519 IYSDLQKTFGEV
-531 YNTIKAELD
+531 YNTIREGLD

-613 QEELN
+613 QSELKK
-618 SLVLE
+618 LVLK

-635 KYGSEADGIFGD
+635 KYGSDADVIFGD
-647 VKQKLDKKLGKWSVG
+647 VEQKLGKWSVG

-677 QRLAVALNDMQECM
+677 QRLAVALNDMQKCM

-718 KNLKKEIDINDY
+718 KNLKNEIDINDY

-812 QIVNKLLNLVNDAV
+812 QIVNKLLNLVNNAV

-841 TLHDIEKELKELKGR
+841 TLHDIEKELKELKDR

-862 LKSPQKLHEHAKLE
+862 LKSPQKLHEHAKQE
-876 VKMLVSQGID
+876 VRMLVSQGID
-886 EAGKAIGDIEISI
+886 KAGKAIGDIEISI
-899 PLTYILWMK
+899 PLTYVLWMK
-908 EVLEETIKF
+908 EVLEETIRF

-923 TRDVVVYVIAL
+923 TRDVVIYVIAL

-951 SLPDFHVD
+951 SLPDFHVN

-986 VKTPSNK
+986 VKTPSDK
-993 DSKDSKVDAACKL
+993 DPKVDAACKL

-1016 PGEDKESLPAL
+1016 PGENKESLPAL
-1027 YFCSAISASADFNV
+1027 YFCSAVSASADFNV
-1041 PIGNKHVLRLG
+1041 PIGQKHVLRLG
-1052 ANGSVGQMTDNVSEN
+1052 ANGSMGQMTDNVSEN
-1067 TDFTQGQALG
+1067 TDFAEGQALG

-1131 YVGYKRKPS
+1131 YVGYNRKPS

-1146 DSKSRTD
+1146 DSKSSTTD

-1350 CFSLVALIST
+1350 YFSLVALIST

-1378 GCLGLNRKYDADA
+1378 GCLGLNRMYDADA

-1456 PDPMSIGIV
+1456 PAPTSIGIV

-1473 DTDLIKINVYF
+1473 DTNLIKINVYF
-1484 FGEIDFDKG
+1484 FGDIDFDKG
-1493 LHFDASIVDSEI
+1493 LRFDASIVDSEI

-1554 LSLNY
+1554 LSLNH

-1580 AHLDLQVGW
+1580 AHLNLQVGW

-1656 PVKCDFSLAWGD
+1656 PYKCDFSLAWGK
-1668 SPKEERRAII
+1668 SPKEERRATI

-1713 MLTLQP
+1713 LLTLQP

-1757 IADNKEFSLET
+1757 IADKEEFSLET

-1830 CEKELSGNRKS
+1830 CESELSGNRKS

>member
-46 NAKTRKDQF
+46 KAKTRKDQF
-55 EDIEKMVDAI
+55 EHIEKMVDAI

-79 TDLRRT
+79 TDLSRT

-147 DGAVDGVVSSAEEVF
+147 DDAVDGEEVF

-197 SQTETAVTV
+197 SQTENAVTV

-286 KIPKEIQKVYGD
+286 KIPKKIQKAYGA

-311 DATKDADSSINGAI
+311 KSATEYADSSINGAI
-325 KKVAKVAMEANDAIT
+325 KKVSEVAKEAKDAIT
-340 ATEAYKE
+340 STEAYKK

-504 MALRLKENIETVIDG
+504 MALRLKENIETVING
-519 IYNDLQKTFGEV
+519 VYNDLKKTFGEV

-566 NALDVINDVKGGIND
+566 NALDVINDVKGEIND
-581 IGKEFSAIDKEL
+581 IGNEFSAIDKEL

-618 SLVLE
+618 KLVLE
-623 PAYNETLKADLE
+623 PAYNETLKADLK
-635 KYGSEADGIFGD
+635 KYSSDTDVIFGE
-647 VKQKLDKKLGKWSVG
+647 VKKKLGKWSVG

-691 KEDANKVSSLMS
+691 KEDANKISSLMS

-718 KNLKKEIDINDY
+718 KNLKNEIDINDY

-769 DDAKEFDAIIRRFVN
+769 DEAKEFDAIIRRFVN

-812 QIVNKLLNLVNDAV
+812 QIVNKLLNLVNNAV

-841 TLHDIEKELKELKGR
+841 TLRDIENKLKEK

-886 EAGKAIGDIEISI
+886 KAGKAIGDIEISI
-899 PLTYILWMK
+899 PLTYVLWMK

-986 VKTPSNK
+986 VKTPSDK

-1027 YFCSAISASADFNV
+1027 YFCSAVSASADFNV

-1378 GCLGLNRKYDADA
+1378 GCLGLNRMYDADA

-1456 PDPMSIGIV
+1456 PNPMSIGIV

-1484 FGEIDFDKG
+1484 FGDIDFDKG
-1493 LHFDASIVDSEI
+1493 LRFDASIVDSEI

-1656 PVKCDFSLAWGD
+1656 PVKCKFSLAWGD
-1668 SPKEERRAII
+1668 SPKEERRATI

-1757 IADNKEFSLET
+1757 IADNEEFSLET

>member
-55 EDIEKMVDAI
+55 EHIEKMVDAI

-73 SQYENI
+73 SEYKNI
-79 TDLRRT
+79 TSLRKT
-85 VKLFLGIADKMDNLA
+85 VNDFLGVADKMDNLA
-100 SSYNDAS
+100 SSYNEAS
-107 NKGFDEESTAT
+107 QKGFDEVSTAK
-118 FLLNAGGVAQD
+118 FLLDAGGVSKE
-129 ILGFY
+129 ILDFY
-134 KDLKNIEIRRIEM
+134 KDLRHIELDRVEM
-147 DGAVDGVVSSAEEVF
+147 HGAMDSIAAGTNEVF

-197 SQTETAVTV
+197 SNTKSTV
-206 TVKDLENQLRNE
+206 NDIEKQLRNE
-218 LGIAEKEMTVF
+218 VEIAEKEMN
-229 MDSTLSDLHKVESN
+229 MLMEDALSDLRKVESN
-243 VGEQL
+243 VKEQDL
-248 KGITRDN
+248 LSPDN
-255 REALLKFYRT
+255 KAALLKFYRT

-286 KIPKEIQKVYGD
+286 KIPKKVQDAYED
-298 IQEQFAKTVSEIK
+298 IHSVFAQTVIDIK
-311 DATKDADSSINGAI
+311 SATKYVDSNINNKI
-325 KKVAKVAMEANDAIT
+325 KKVSEVANDARDIVK
-340 ATEAYKE
+340 ANKAYQT
-347 LNEEFPIQLE
+347 LNNEFSIQLE
-357 QLDMSPGNYVM
+357 QLDLSPGNYVM
-368 LAQVNSIMDNA
+368 LAQVNSILDDA
-379 VDESKKASDFLSKYS
+379 VNKSGKTTQYLSKYS

-418 KELYPVECADDVQE
+418 KELYPVECANDVQE

-470 QFLKDKGKEVAKKVW
+470 QFLTDKGKEVAKKVW

-497 TIQMLKE
+497 VIQMLKE
-504 MALRLKENIETVIDG
+504 MALRLKEDIETVING
-519 IYNDLQKTFGEV
+519 VYADLQKTFGEV
-531 YNTIKAELD
+531 YNTIKAGLN
-540 NAAKDIEAKVKEI
+540 NAVSAIETEVKKI
-553 ENSVKDIA
+553 ENNVKQMA
-561 DVVER
+561 DAVER
-566 NALDVINDVKGGIND
+566 DALDVINDAKNE
-581 IGKEFSAIDKEL
+581 IGKEFSVIGKEL
-593 KNIEVQAARAIAKVF
+593 KNIEVQAARAIANVF
-608 ALLNS
+608 ALLDD
-613 QEELN
+613 QTKLN

-623 PAYNETLKADLE
+623 PAYNETLKVELE
-635 KYGSEADGIFGD
+635 KYGSDAEAVFKE
-647 VKQKLDKKLGKWSVG
+647 VEPKLNLWAVG

-677 QRLAVALNDMQECM
+677 QRLAVALTDMQKCM
-691 KEDANKVSSLMS
+691 KEDINKIGALMS
-703 REGARQLLT
+703 KEGARQLLT
-712 DHGMTL
+712 EHGMTMR
-718 KNLKKEIDINDY
+718 NLKKELDINDY

-738 SDVVIPNPKAYYA
+738 SDVVIPNPKAYYS
-751 SLRAIVEDAAVEL
+751 SLRAIVEDAAVTL

-769 DDAKEFDAIIRRFVN
+769 DEAKEFDAIIRRFVN

-812 QIVNKLLNLVNDAV
+812 QIVNKLLRLVNDAV
-826 KNLADRFP
+826 KNLSDRFP
-834 ALNNVSK
+834 SLNNVSK
-841 TLHDIEKELKELKGR
+841 VLREIEKELKER
-856 GLTLDD
+856 NLTLDD
-862 LKSPQKLHEHAKLE
+862 LKSPQKLHAYADKR
-876 VKMLVSQGID
+876 VRMFVRQGID
-886 EAGKAIGDIEISI
+886 EAGKAIDEIEISV
-899 PLTYILWMK
+899 PLTYVLWMK

-917 TTSNKT
+917 TTSNRN
-923 TRDVVVYVIAL
+923 TRDVVIYVIAL

-943 DEIADLLP
+943 DDIADLLP
-951 SLPDFHVD
+951 SLPDLHVD

-986 VKTPSNK
+986 VKTPSDK
-993 DSKDSKVDAACKL
+993 DSNSKVDAACKL

-1027 YFCSAISASADFNV
+1027 YFCSAVSASADFNV
-1041 PIGNKHVLRLG
+1041 PIGQKHVLRLG

-1146 DSKSRTD
+1146 DSKSSTTD
-1153 KDKGLTL
+1153 KDNGLTL

-1193 STSLLY
+1193 CTSLLY

-1221 LEIGPVKFDKLSVDL
+1221 LDIGPVKFDSLSVDL

-1245 LGMTLGST
+1245 LGLTLGST
-1253 FALDFSCL
+1253 FALDFGNFK
-1261 TMSFENLGIS
+1261 MMFENLGIS
-1271 FDINFLKPDGSLGD
+1271 FDINFLKPDGGIGD
-1285 YDFSGSFKFPDG
+1285 FDFSGSFKFPNG
-1297 IGISIETPVVKGA
+1297 IGISIDTPVLKGA
-1310 GLISYDKSEGTLF
+1310 GIISYDKTEGTLF
-1323 SALSLEVLKKF
+1323 SAMSLEMLKKF

-1350 CFSLVALIST
+1350 YFSLVALIST

-1378 GCLGLNRKYDADA
+1378 GCLGLNRMYDADA

-1456 PDPMSIGIV
+1456 PSPTTIGIV

-1473 DTDLIKINVYF
+1473 DTNLIKINVYF

-1493 LHFDASIVDSEI
+1493 LRFDASIVDSEI
-1505 VGLKLEGDMAFRLFW
+1505 VGMKLEGDMAFRLFW

-1580 AHLDLQVGW
+1580 ARLDLQVGW

-1603 FVFKPFRFSFSLE
+1603 FVFKPFRFSFALE
-1616 VGVAVMVG
+1616 AGVAVMVG

-1656 PVKCDFSLAWGD
+1656 PVKCKFSLAWGK
-1668 SPKEERRAII
+1668 SPKEEKRATI
-1678 AVWKDVLL
+1678 AVWKDILL
-1686 PELLRDNNWITSSA
+1686 PELLRDNNWITSST

-1757 IADNKEFSLET
+1757 IADNEEFSLET

-1830 CEKELSGNRKS
+1830 CESELSGNRKS

>member
-55 EDIEKMVDAI
+55 EQIEKMVDAI

-73 SQYENI
+73 SEYKNI
-79 TDLRRT
+79 TRLRKT
-85 VKLFLGIADKMDNLA
+85 VNDFLGVADKMDNLA

-134 KDLKNIEIRRIEM
+134 KELKNIEISRIEM
-147 DGAVDGVVSSAEEVF
+147 DDAVDSAVSSAKEVVF

-197 SQTETAVTV
+197 SQTKTTV
-206 TVKDLENQLRNE
+206 TATVESLEKQLRNE
-218 LGIAEKEMTVF
+218 LGIAEKEMEVF
-229 MDSTLSDLHKVESN
+229 MGDALSDLSKVESN
-243 VGEQL
+243 VKKQL
-248 KGITRDN
+248 KEGLLTREN

-286 KIPKEIQKVYGD
+286 KIPKKIQKAYGD
-298 IQEQFAKTVSEIK
+298 IHSVFAQTVSDIK
-311 DATKDADSSINGAI
+311 SAKKYVDSNINDKI
-325 KKVAKVAMEANDAIT
+325 KKVSEVAKDARDVVTANK
-340 ATEAYKE
+340 AYQK
-347 LNEEFPIQLE
+347 LNNEFSIQLE
-357 QLDMSPGNYVM
+357 QLDLSPGNYVM
-368 LAQVNSIMDNA
+368 LAQVNSIMNNA
-379 VDESKKASDFLSKYS
+379 VNKSGDASRYLSNYS

-418 KELYPVECADDVQE
+418 KELYPVECAEDVQE

-470 QFLKDKGKEVAKKVW
+470 QFLKDKSKEVAKKVW

-519 IYNDLQKTFGEV
+519 IYSDLQKTFGEV
-531 YNTIKAELD
+531 YNTIREGLD

-613 QEELN
+613 QSELKK
-618 SLVLE
+618 LVLK

-635 KYGSEADGIFGD
+635 KYGSDADVIFGD
-647 VKQKLDKKLGKWSVG
+647 VEQKLGKWSVG

-677 QRLAVALNDMQECM
+677 QRLAVALNDMQKCM

-718 KNLKKEIDINDY
+718 KNLKNEIDINDY

-812 QIVNKLLNLVNDAV
+812 QIVNKLLNLVNNAV

-841 TLHDIEKELKELKGR
+841 TLHDIEKELKELKDR

-862 LKSPQKLHEHAKLE
+862 LKSPQKLHEHAKQE
-876 VKMLVSQGID
+876 VRMLVSQGID
-886 EAGKAIGDIEISI
+886 KAGKAIGDIEISI
-899 PLTYILWMK
+899 PLTYVLWMK
-908 EVLEETIKF
+908 EVLEETIRF

-986 VKTPSNK
+986 VKTPSDK
-993 DSKDSKVDAACKL
+993 DQKVDAACKL

-1027 YFCSAISASADFNV
+1027 YFCSTVSASADFNV
-1041 PIGNKHVLRLG
+1041 PIGQKHVLRLG
-1052 ANGSVGQMTDNVSEN
+1052 ANGNVGQMTDNVSKE

-1131 YVGYKRKPS
+1131 YVGYNRKPS

-1146 DSKSRTD
+1146 DSKSSTTD

-1350 CFSLVALIST
+1350 YFSLVALIST

-1378 GCLGLNRKYDADA
+1378 GCLGLNRMYDADA

-1456 PDPMSIGIV
+1456 PAPTSIGIV

-1473 DTDLIKINVYF
+1473 DTNLIKINVYF
-1484 FGEIDFDKG
+1484 FGDIDFDKG
-1493 LHFDASIVDSEI
+1493 LRFDASIVDSEI

-1554 LSLNY
+1554 LSLNH

-1580 AHLDLQVGW
+1580 AHLNLQVGW

-1624 SAKLFSVDLALSVEG
+1624 KAKLFSVDLSLSVEG
-1639 PAKWR
+1639 PAEWR

-1656 PVKCDFSLAWGD
+1656 PVKCDFSLTWGK
-1668 SPKEERRAII
+1668 SPKEERRATI

-1749 FRLKKVSI
+1749 FRLKKVLI
-1757 IADNKEFSLET
+1757 IADKEEFSLET

-1830 CEKELSGNRKS
+1830 CESELSGNRKS

>member
-1 MTTGEIIIKKL
+1 MTTGEIIINKL

-55 EDIEKMVDAI
+55 EQIEKMVDAI

-79 TDLRRT
+79 STLRKT
-85 VKLFLGIADKMDNLA
+85 VNGFLSIADKMDNLA

-134 KDLKNIEIRRIEM
+134 KDLKNIEISRIEM
-147 DGAVDGVVSSAEEVF
+147 DNAVDSAVSSAEKVF

-197 SQTETAVTV
+197 SNTKSTV
-206 TVKDLENQLRNE
+206 NDIEKQLRNE
-218 LGIAEKEMTVF
+218 VEIAEKEMK
-229 MDSTLSDLHKVESN
+229 MLMEDALSDLRKVESN
-243 VGEQL
+243 VKEQDL
-248 KGITRDN
+248 LSPDN
-255 REALLKFYRT
+255 KAALLKFYRT
-265 INSIYAV
+265 INNIYAV

-286 KIPKEIQKVYGD
+286 KIPKKVQEAYKD
-298 IQEQFAKTVSEIK
+298 IHSVFAQTVSDIK
-311 DATKDADSSINGAI
+311 SATKYVDSNINNKI
-325 KKVAKVAMEANDAIT
+325 KKVSEVANDARDIVT
-340 ATEAYKE
+340 ANKAYQT
-347 LNEEFPIQLE
+347 LNNEFSIQLE
-357 QLDMSPGNYVM
+357 QLDLSPGNYVM
-368 LAQVNSIMDNA
+368 LAQVNSILDDA
-379 VDESKKASDFLSKYS
+379 VNKSGKTTQYLSKYS

-407 EKLFSEPVSYF
+407 EKLFSEPISYF
-418 KELYPVECADDVQE
+418 KELYPVECAEDVQE

-504 MALRLKENIETVIDG
+504 MALRLKENIETVING
-519 IYNDLQKTFGEV
+519 IYNDLKKTFGEV

-608 ALLNS
+608 ALLDD
-613 QEELN
+613 QTKLN

-623 PAYNETLKADLE
+623 PAYKETLKADLK
-635 KYGSEADGIFGD
+635 KYSSDADVIFD
-647 VKQKLDKKLGKWSVG
+647 KVEKKLGKWSVG

-677 QRLAVALNDMQECM
+677 QRLAVALTDMQKCM
-691 KEDANKVSSLMS
+691 KEDINKIGALMS
-703 REGARQLLT
+703 KEGARQLLT
-712 DHGMTL
+712 EHGMTMR
-718 KNLKKEIDINDY
+718 NLKKELDINDY

-738 SDVVIPNPKAYYA
+738 SDVVIPNPKAYYS
-751 SLRAIVEDAAVEL
+751 SLRSIIEDAAKSL
-764 KEKMK
+764 KDKMK
-769 DDAKEFDAIIRRFVN
+769 DDVKNIDAIIRRFVN

-797 IINHLKKLLLEIVRK
+797 VINNLKKLLLEIVRK
-812 QIVNKLLNLVNDAV
+812 QIVNKLLRLVNDAV
-826 KNLADRFP
+826 KSLSDRFP
-834 ALNNVSK
+834 SLNNVSIV
-841 TLHDIEKELKELKGR
+841 LREIDKELKER
-856 GLTLDD
+856 GLVLNDPE
-862 LKSPQKLHEHAKLE
+862 LPQKLRKYADKQ
-876 VKMLVSQGID
+876 VRMLVNQGID
-886 EAGKAIGDIEISI
+886 EAGKALGEIEISV
-899 PLTYILWMK
+899 PLTYVLWMK
-908 EVLEETIKF
+908 EVLEETIRF

-923 TRDVVVYVIAL
+923 TRDVVIYVIAL

-951 SLPDFHVD
+951 SLPDFHVN

-986 VKTPSNK
+986 VKTPSDK
-993 DSKDSKVDAACKL
+993 DSNSKVDAACKL

-1027 YFCSAISASADFNV
+1027 YFCSAVSASADFNV
-1041 PIGNKHVLRLG
+1041 PIGQKHVLRLG

-1146 DSKSRTD
+1146 DSKSSTTD
-1153 KDKGLTL
+1153 KDNGLTL

-1193 STSLLY
+1193 CTSLLY

-1221 LEIGPVKFDKLSVDL
+1221 LDIGPVKFDSLSVDL

-1245 LGMTLGST
+1245 LGLTLGST
-1253 FALDFSCL
+1253 FALDFGNFK
-1261 TMSFENLGIS
+1261 MMFENLGIS
-1271 FDINFLKPDGSLGD
+1271 FDINFLKPDGGIGD
-1285 YDFSGSFKFPDG
+1285 FDFSGSFKFPNG
-1297 IGISIETPVVKGA
+1297 IGISIDTPVLKGA
-1310 GLISYDKSEGTLF
+1310 GIISYDKTEGTLF
-1323 SALSLEVLKKF
+1323 SAMSLEMLKKF

-1350 CFSLVALIST
+1350 YFSLVALIST

-1378 GCLGLNRKYDADA
+1378 GCLGLNRMYDADA

-1456 PDPMSIGIV
+1456 PSPTTIGIV

-1473 DTDLIKINVYF
+1473 DTNLIKINVYF

-1493 LHFDASIVDSEI
+1493 LRFDASIVDSEI
-1505 VGLKLEGDMAFRLFW
+1505 VGMKLEGDMAFRLFW

-1554 LSLNY
+1554 LKLNY
-1559 DIVKIKLETY
+1559 EIVKIKLETY

-1580 AHLDLQVGW
+1580 ARLDLQVGW

-1603 FVFKPFRFSFSLE
+1603 FVFKPFRFSFALE
-1616 VGVAVMVG
+1616 AGVAVMVG

-1656 PVKCDFSLAWGD
+1656 PVKCKFSLAWGKD
-1668 SPKEERRAII
+1668 PEEERRATI

-1686 PELLRDNNWITSSA
+1686 PELLRDTNWITSSA
-1700 EQNNDGKEKDENA
+1700 KQNNDGKEDDA
-1713 MLTLQP
+1713 PMTLQP
-1719 NDTFSFNQSAVPFDY
+1719 NDTFSFNQNAVPLDY
-1734 PMDLCNDALPEDYTS
+1734 SMKYCNDALPADYTS

-1757 IADNKEFSLET
+1757 IADKEEFSLET

-1830 CEKELSGNRKS
+1830 CDTELSGQRKS
-1841 RNVLHIRNDK
+1841 RSVLHIRNDK

-1856 YVKNLDTKV
+1856 YVKHLDTKV

>member
-147 DGAVDGVVSSAEEVF
+147 DGAVDGEKVF

-229 MDSTLSDLHKVESN
+229 MDDTLSDLHKVESN

-248 KGITRDN
+248 KGITHDN

-286 KIPKEIQKVYGD
+286 KIPKKIQKVYGA

-311 DATKDADSSINGAI
+311 DATEYADSSINGAI
-325 KKVAKVAMEANDAIT
+325 KNVSEVVKEANDAIT
-340 ATEAYKE
+340 ATEAYKK

-357 QLDMSPGNYVM
+357 QLDMSPGNYMM

-379 VDESKKASDFLSKYS
+379 VNGSKKASDFLSKYS

-566 NALDVINDVKGGIND
+566 NALDVINDVNGGIND
-581 IGKEFSAIDKEL
+581 IGKEYSAIDKEL

-618 SLVLE
+618 KLVLV
-623 PAYNETLKADLE
+623 PAYNETLKADLK

-647 VKQKLDKKLGKWSVG
+647 VKQKLDKKLDKWSVG

-691 KEDANKVSSLMS
+691 KEDANKISSLMS

-718 KNLKKEIDINDY
+718 KNLKNEIDINDY

-751 SLRAIVEDAAVEL
+751 SLRAIVEDAAVDL

-841 TLHDIEKELKELKGR
+841 TLHDIEKELKELKER

-886 EAGKAIGDIEISI
+886 KAGKAIGDIEISI
-899 PLTYILWMK
+899 PITYILWMK

-986 VKTPSNK
+986 VKTPSDKESN
-993 DSKDSKVDAACKL
+993 SKVDAACKL

-1027 YFCSAISASADFNV
+1027 YFCSAVSASADFNV

-1146 DSKSRTD
+1146 DSKSSTTD
-1153 KDKGLTL
+1153 KDNGLTL

-1456 PDPMSIGIV
+1456 PDPTSIGIV

-1473 DTDLIKINVYF
+1473 DTNLIKINVYF

-1493 LHFDASIVDSEI
+1493 LRFDASIVDSEI

-1668 SPKEERRAII
+1668 SPKEERRATI

-1734 PMDLCNDALPEDYTS
+1734 PMDLCNDALPGDFTS

-1757 IADNKEFSLET
+1757 IADNEEFSLET

>member
-12 QQLLAMTKDSLV
+12 QQLLAMTKDLLV

-32 WIRTAFLEGAEATN
+32 WIRTALLEGAEATN
-46 NAKTRKDQF
+46 NAQTRKDQF
-55 EDIEKMVDAI
+55 KQIEKMVDAI

-79 TDLRRT
+79 TALRKI
-85 VKLFLGIADKMDNLA
+85 VDGFLSIADKMDNLA

-134 KDLKNIEIRRIEM
+134 KNLKKFEISRIGM
-147 DGAVDGVVSSAEEVF
+147 DDAVDSAVSSAKEVF
-162 KLETLHRLFDHIIIA
+162 KLEMLHRLFDHIIIA

-197 SQTETAVTV
+197 SQTTTAATA
-206 TVKDLENQLRNE
+206 TVKSLKEQLRNE

-229 MDSTLSDLHKVESN
+229 MDDTLSDLRKVESN

-298 IQEQFAKTVSEIK
+298 IQEQFAKTVSDLQK
-311 DATKDADSSINGAI
+311 SATEYADSSINGAI
-325 KKVAKVAMEANDAIT
+325 KTVSEVAKEAKDAIT
-340 ATEAYKE
+340 ATEAYKT
-347 LNEEFPIQLE
+347 LNKEFPIQLE

-368 LAQVNSIMDNA
+368 LAQVNSILDDA
-379 VDESKKASDFLSKYS
+379 VNKSGKTTQYLSKYS

-407 EKLFSEPVSYF
+407 EKLFSEPISYF
-418 KELYPVECADDVQE
+418 KELYPVECAEDVQE

-485 AKVRPVIATIKQ
+485 EKVRPVIATIKQ
-497 TIQMLKE
+497 VIQMLKE
-504 MALRLKENIETVIDG
+504 MALRLKEDIETVIDG
-519 IYNDLQKTFGEV
+519 IYSDLQKTFGEV

-566 NALDVINDVKGGIND
+566 NALDVINDVNGGIND
-581 IGKEFSAIDKEL
+581 IGKEFSAIGKEL
-593 KNIEVQAARAIAKVF
+593 KNIEVQAARAIANVF
-608 ALLNS
+608 ALLDD
-613 QEELN
+613 QTKLN

-623 PAYNETLKADLE
+623 PAYNETLKVELE
-635 KYGSEADGIFGD
+635 KYGSDAEAVFKE
-647 VKQKLDKKLGKWSVG
+647 VKLKLNLWAVG

-677 QRLAVALNDMQECM
+677 QRFAVALNDMQKCM
-691 KEDANKVSSLMS
+691 KDDINKISALMS
-703 REGARQLLT
+703 KDGARLLLT

-718 KNLKKEIDINDY
+718 KNLKSELDINDY

-738 SDVVIPNPKAYYA
+738 SDVVIPNPKAYYS
-751 SLRAIVEDAAVEL
+751 SLRAIVEDAAVTL

-769 DDAKEFDAIIRRFVN
+769 DEAKEFDAIIRRFVN

-812 QIVNKLLNLVNDAV
+812 QIVNKLLRLVNDAV
-826 KNLADRFP
+826 KNLSDRFP
-834 ALNNVSK
+834 SLNNVSK
-841 TLHDIEKELKELKGR
+841 VLREIEKELKER
-856 GLTLDD
+856 NLTLDD
-862 LKSPQKLHEHAKLE
+862 LKSPQKLHAYADKR
-876 VKMLVSQGID
+876 VRMFVRQGID
-886 EAGKAIGDIEISI
+886 EAGKAIDEIEISV
-899 PLTYILWMK
+899 PLTYVLWMK

-917 TTSNKT
+917 TTSNRN
-923 TRDVVVYVIAL
+923 TRDVVIYVIAL

-943 DEIADLLP
+943 DDIADLLP
-951 SLPDFHVD
+951 SLPDLHVD

-986 VKTPSNK
+986 VKTPSDKNP
-993 DSKDSKVDAACKL
+993 KVDAACKV
-1006 QVLMFVGNYS
+1006 QVLMFVGDYS
-1016 PGEDKESLPAL
+1016 PGKDKDTLPAL
-1027 YFCSAISASADFNV
+1027 YFCSAVSASADFNV
-1041 PIGNKHVLRLG
+1041 PIGKQHVLRLG
-1052 ANGSVGQMTDNVSEN
+1052 ANGSVGQMTSNVSEK
-1067 TDFTQGQALG
+1067 TDFTEGQALG

-1090 DVDNMGGLFY
+1090 DVNNMGGLLY

-1105 KDSSAVVNIVNT
+1105 KNSTAVVNIVNT

-1123 IRNYPQLF
+1123 IRNYPQMF
-1131 YVGYKRKPS
+1131 YVGYNRKPS

-1146 DSKSRTD
+1146 DSKSSTTD

-1193 STSLLY
+1193 CTSLLY

-1221 LEIGPVKFDKLSVDL
+1221 LDIGPVKFDSLSVDL

-1245 LGMTLGST
+1245 LGLTLGST
-1253 FALDFSCL
+1253 FALDFGNFK
-1261 TMSFENLGIS
+1261 MMFENLGIS
-1271 FDINFLKPDGSLGD
+1271 FDINFLKPDGGIGD
-1285 YDFSGSFKFPDG
+1285 FDFSGSFKFPNG
-1297 IGISIETPVVKGA
+1297 IGISIDTPVLKGA
-1310 GLISYDKSEGTLF
+1310 GIISYDKTEGTLF
-1323 SALSLEVLKKF
+1323 SAMSLEMLKKF

-1350 CFSLVALIST
+1350 YFSLVALIST

-1378 GCLGLNRKYDADA
+1378 GCLGLNRMYDADA

-1456 PDPMSIGIV
+1456 PNPMSIGIV

-1473 DTDLIKINVYF
+1473 DTNLIKINVYF

-1493 LHFDASIVDSEI
+1493 LRFDASIVDSEI
-1505 VGLKLEGDMAFRLFW
+1505 VGMKLEGDMAFRLFW

-1603 FVFKPFRFSFSLE
+1603 FVFKPFRFSFALE
-1616 VGVAVMVG
+1616 AGVAVMVG

-1656 PVKCDFSLAWGD
+1656 PVKCKFSLAWGK
-1668 SPKEERRAII
+1668 SPKEEKRATI

-1713 MLTLQP
+1713 LLTLQP

-1734 PMDLCNDALPEDYTS
+1734 PMDLCNDALPEDFTS
-1749 FRLKKVSI
+1749 FHLKKVSI
-1757 IADNKEFSLET
+1757 IADKEEFSLET

-1830 CEKELSGNRKS
+1830 CESELSGNRKS

>member
-55 EDIEKMVDAI
+55 EHIEKMVDAI

-79 TDLRRT
+79 STLRKT
-85 VKLFLGIADKMDNLA
+85 VNGFLSIADKMDNLA

-134 KDLKNIEIRRIEM
+134 KDLKNIEISRIEM
-147 DGAVDGVVSSAEEVF
+147 DNAVDSAVSSAEKVF

-197 SQTETAVTV
+197 SNTKSTV
-206 TVKDLENQLRNE
+206 NDIEKQLRNE
-218 LGIAEKEMTVF
+218 VEIAEKEMK
-229 MDSTLSDLHKVESN
+229 MLMEDALSDLRKVESN
-243 VGEQL
+243 VKEQDL
-248 KGITRDN
+248 LSPDN
-255 REALLKFYRT
+255 KAALLKFYRT
-265 INSIYAV
+265 INNIYAV

-286 KIPKEIQKVYGD
+286 KIPKKVQEAYKD
-298 IQEQFAKTVSEIK
+298 IHSVFAQTVSDIK
-311 DATKDADSSINGAI
+311 SATKYVDSNINNKI
-325 KKVAKVAMEANDAIT
+325 KKVSEVANDARDIVT
-340 ATEAYKE
+340 ANKAYQT
-347 LNEEFPIQLE
+347 LNNEFSIQLE
-357 QLDMSPGNYVM
+357 QLDLSPGNYVM
-368 LAQVNSIMDNA
+368 LAQVNSILDDA
-379 VDESKKASDFLSKYS
+379 VNKSGKTTQYLSKYS

-407 EKLFSEPVSYF
+407 EKLFSEPISYF
-418 KELYPVECADDVQE
+418 KELYPVECAEDVQE

-504 MALRLKENIETVIDG
+504 MALRLKENIETVING
-519 IYNDLQKTFGEV
+519 IYNDLKKTFGEV

-608 ALLNS
+608 ALLDD
-613 QEELN
+613 QTKLN

-623 PAYNETLKADLE
+623 PAYKETLKADLK
-635 KYGSEADGIFGD
+635 KYSSDADVIFD
-647 VKQKLDKKLGKWSVG
+647 KVEKKLGKWSVG

-677 QRLAVALNDMQECM
+677 QRLAVALTDMQKCM
-691 KEDANKVSSLMS
+691 KEDINKIGALMS
-703 REGARQLLT
+703 KEGARQLLT
-712 DHGMTL
+712 EHGMTMR
-718 KNLKKEIDINDY
+718 NLKKELDINDY

-738 SDVVIPNPKAYYA
+738 SDVVIPNPKAYYS
-751 SLRAIVEDAAVEL
+751 SLRSIIEDAAKSL
-764 KEKMK
+764 KDKMK
-769 DDAKEFDAIIRRFVN
+769 DDVKNIDAIIRRFVN

-797 IINHLKKLLLEIVRK
+797 VINNLKKLLLEIVRK
-812 QIVNKLLNLVNDAV
+812 QIVNKLLRLVNDAV
-826 KNLADRFP
+826 KSLSDRFP
-834 ALNNVSK
+834 SLNNVSIV
-841 TLHDIEKELKELKGR
+841 LREIDKELKER
-856 GLTLDD
+856 GLVLNDPE
-862 LKSPQKLHEHAKLE
+862 LPQKLRKYADKQ
-876 VKMLVSQGID
+876 VRMLVNQGID
-886 EAGKAIGDIEISI
+886 EAGKALGEIEISV
-899 PLTYILWMK
+899 PLTYVLWMK
-908 EVLEETIKF
+908 EVLEETIRF

-923 TRDVVVYVIAL
+923 TRDVVIYVIAL

-951 SLPDFHVD
+951 SLPDFHVN

-986 VKTPSNK
+986 VKTPSDK
-993 DSKDSKVDAACKL
+993 DSNSKVDAACKL

-1027 YFCSAISASADFNV
+1027 YFCSAVSASADFNV
-1041 PIGNKHVLRLG
+1041 PIGQKHVLRLG

-1146 DSKSRTD
+1146 DSKSSTTD
-1153 KDKGLTL
+1153 KDNGLTL

-1193 STSLLY
+1193 CTSLLY

-1221 LEIGPVKFDKLSVDL
+1221 LDIGPVKFDSLSVDL

-1245 LGMTLGST
+1245 LGLTLGST
-1253 FALDFSCL
+1253 FALDFGNFK
-1261 TMSFENLGIS
+1261 MMFENLGIS
-1271 FDINFLKPDGSLGD
+1271 FDINFLKPDGGIGD
-1285 YDFSGSFKFPDG
+1285 FDFSGSFKFPNG
-1297 IGISIETPVVKGA
+1297 IGISIDTPVLKGA
-1310 GLISYDKSEGTLF
+1310 GIISYDKTEGTLF
-1323 SALSLEVLKKF
+1323 SAMSLEMLKKF

-1350 CFSLVALIST
+1350 YFSLVALIST

-1378 GCLGLNRKYDADA
+1378 GCLGLNRMYDADA

-1456 PDPMSIGIV
+1456 PSPTTIGIV

-1473 DTDLIKINVYF
+1473 DTNLIKINVYF

-1493 LHFDASIVDSEI
+1493 LRFDASIVDSEI
-1505 VGLKLEGDMAFRLFW
+1505 VGMKLEGDMAFRLFW

-1580 AHLDLQVGW
+1580 ARLDLQVGW

-1603 FVFKPFRFSFSLE
+1603 FVFKPFRFSFALE
-1616 VGVAVMVG
+1616 AGVAVMVG

-1656 PVKCDFSLAWGD
+1656 PVKCKFSLAWGK
-1668 SPKEERRAII
+1668 SPKEEKRATI
-1678 AVWKDVLL
+1678 AVWKDILL
-1686 PELLRDNNWITSSA
+1686 PELLRDNNWITSST

-1757 IADNKEFSLET
+1757 IADNEEFSLET

-1830 CEKELSGNRKS
+1830 CESELSGNRKS

>member
-55 EDIEKMVDAI
+55 ENIEKMVDAI

-73 SQYENI
+73 SEYKNI
-79 TDLRRT
+79 TRLRKT
-85 VKLFLGIADKMDNLA
+85 VNDFLGVADKMDNLA

-134 KDLKNIEIRRIEM
+134 KELKNIEISRIEM
-147 DGAVDGVVSSAEEVF
+147 DDAVDGAVSSAEEVF

-197 SQTETAVTV
+197 SQTKTTV
-206 TVKDLENQLRNE
+206 TATVESLEKQLRNE
-218 LGIAEKEMTVF
+218 LGIAEKEMNVL
-229 MDSTLSDLHKVESN
+229 MGDALSDLRKVESN
-243 VGEQL
+243 VKEQL
-248 KGITRDN
+248 KEFKEDLLIPDN
-255 REALLKFYRT
+255 RAALLKFYRT
-265 INSIYAV
+265 INNIYAV

-286 KIPKEIQKVYGD
+286 KIPKKMQDAYKD
-298 IQEQFAKTVSEIK
+298 IHSVFAQTVSDIK
-311 DATKDADSSINGAI
+311 SAKKYVDSNINDKI
-325 KKVAKVAMEANDAIT
+325 KKVSEVSKDARDVVTANK
-340 ATEAYKE
+340 AYQK
-347 LNEEFPIQLE
+347 LNNEFSIQLE
-357 QLDMSPGNYVM
+357 QLDLSPGNYVM
-368 LAQVNSIMDNA
+368 LAQVNSIMNNA
-379 VDESKKASDFLSKYS
+379 VNKSGDASRYLSNYS

-418 KELYPVECADDVQE
+418 KELYPVECAEDVQE

-461 LRNLERRVI
+461 LRSLERRVI

-504 MALRLKENIETVIDG
+504 MALRLKENIETVING
-519 IYNDLQKTFGEV
+519 VYNDLQKTFGEV

-566 NALDVINDVKGGIND
+566 NALDVINDVKGEIND

-613 QEELN
+613 QSELN

-635 KYGSEADGIFGD
+635 KYGSDAKAIFGD
-647 VKQKLDKKLGKWSVG
+647 VEQKLGKWSVG

-677 QRLAVALNDMQECM
+677 QRLAVALNDMQKCM

-718 KNLKKEIDINDY
+718 KNLKNEIDINDY

-751 SLRAIVEDAAVEL
+751 SLRAIVEDAAVTL

-769 DDAKEFDAIIRRFVN
+769 DEAKEFDAIIRRFVN

-812 QIVNKLLNLVNDAV
+812 QIVNKLLNLVNNAV

-841 TLHDIEKELKELKGR
+841 TLRDIEKKLKER

-862 LKSPQKLHEHAKLE
+862 LKSPQKLHENAKLE
-876 VKMLVSQGID
+876 VKMLVSQGMD
-886 EAGKAIGDIEISI
+886 EAGKAIGNIEISV

-923 TRDVVVYVIAL
+923 TRDVVIYVIAL

-951 SLPDFHVD
+951 SLPDFHVN

-986 VKTPSNK
+986 VKTPSDK
-993 DSKDSKVDAACKL
+993 DPKVDAACKL

-1016 PGEDKESLPAL
+1016 PGENKESLPAL
-1027 YFCSAISASADFNV
+1027 YFCSAVSASADFNV
-1041 PIGNKHVLRLG
+1041 PIGQKHVLRLG
-1052 ANGSVGQMTDNVSEN
+1052 ANGSMGQMTDNVSEK
-1067 TDFTQGQALG
+1067 TDFAEGQALG

-1131 YVGYKRKPS
+1131 YVGYNRKPS

-1146 DSKSRTD
+1146 DSKSSTTD
-1153 KDKGLTL
+1153 KNKGLTL

-1345 VKDGH
+1345 IKDGH
-1350 CFSLVALIST
+1350 YFSLVALIST

-1378 GCLGLNRKYDADA
+1378 GCLGLNRMYDADA

-1411 NHLTEMKTAVKQF
+1411 NHLTEMKSAVKQF

-1451 LLIQA
+1451 LLVQA
-1456 PDPMSIGIV
+1456 PDPTSIGIV

-1473 DTDLIKINVYF
+1473 DTNLIKINVYF
-1484 FGEIDFDKG
+1484 FGDIDFDKG
-1493 LHFDASIVDSEI
+1493 LRFDASIVDSEI

-1580 AHLDLQVGW
+1580 AHLNLQVGW

-1624 SAKLFSVDLALSVEG
+1624 KAKLFSVDLALSVEG
-1639 PAKWR
+1639 PAEWR

-1656 PVKCDFSLAWGD
+1656 PVKCDFSLTWGK
-1668 SPKEERRAII
+1668 SPKEERRATI

-1686 PELLRDNNWITSSA
+1686 PELLRDNNWITSST
-1700 EQNNDGKEKDENA
+1700 EQNNDGKKKDENA
-1713 MLTLQP
+1713 VLTLQP

>member
-55 EDIEKMVDAI
+55 EHIEKMVDAI

-85 VKLFLGIADKMDNLA
+85 VKGFLSIADKMDNLA

-134 KDLKNIEIRRIEM
+134 KELKNIEISRIEM
-147 DGAVDGVVSSAEEVF
+147 DNAVDSAVSSAKEVF

-197 SQTETAVTV
+197 SQTKTTV
-206 TVKDLENQLRNE
+206 ESLEKQLHNE
-218 LGIAEKEMTVF
+218 LGIAEKEMKVL
-229 MDSTLSDLHKVESN
+229 MDDALSDLRKVEFN
-243 VGEQL
+243 VKEQL
-248 KGITRDN
+248 KEFKEDLLIPDN

-286 KIPKEIQKVYGD
+286 KIPKKIQKAYGE

-325 KKVAKVAMEANDAIT
+325 KTVSEVAKEAKDAIT
-340 ATEAYKE
+340 ATEAYKT

-368 LAQVNSIMDNA
+368 LAQVNSILDDA
-379 VDESKKASDFLSKYS
+379 VNKSGKITQYLSKYS

-407 EKLFSEPVSYF
+407 EKLFSEPISYF
-418 KELYPVECADDVQE
+418 KELYPVECAEDVQE

-485 AKVRPVIATIKQ
+485 EKVRPVIATIKQ
-497 TIQMLKE
+497 VIQMLKE
-504 MALRLKENIETVIDG
+504 MALRLKENIETVING
-519 IYNDLQKTFGEV
+519 VYNDLKKTFGEV

-566 NALDVINDVKGGIND
+566 NALDVINDVKGGINN

-613 QEELN
+613 QTELKK
-618 SLVLE
+618 LVLE

-635 KYGSEADGIFGD
+635 KYGSDADVIF
-647 VKQKLDKKLGKWSVG
+647 DKVEQKLGKWSVG

-677 QRLAVALNDMQECM
+677 QRLAVAINDMQKCM
-691 KEDANKVSSLMS
+691 KEDANKISSLMS

-718 KNLKKEIDINDY
+718 KNLKNEIDINDY

-751 SLRAIVEDAAVEL
+751 SLRAIVEDAAVTL

-769 DDAKEFDAIIRRFVN
+769 DEAKEFDAIIRRFVN

-812 QIVNKLLNLVNDAV
+812 QIVNKLLNLVNNAV

-841 TLHDIEKELKELKGR
+841 TLRDIEKELKELKER

-862 LKSPQKLHEHAKLE
+862 LKSPQKLHEHAKQE
-876 VKMLVSQGID
+876 VRMLVSQGID
-886 EAGKAIGDIEISI
+886 KAGKAIGDIEISI
-899 PLTYILWMK
+899 PLTYVLWMK
-908 EVLEETIKF
+908 EVLEETIRF

-923 TRDVVVYVIAL
+923 TRDVVIYVMAL

-986 VKTPSNK
+986 IKTPSDKNQN
-993 DSKDSKVDAACKL
+993 VDAACKL

-1027 YFCSAISASADFNV
+1027 YFCSAVSASADFNV
-1041 PIGNKHVLRLG
+1041 PIGQKHVLRLG

-1131 YVGYKRKPS
+1131 YVGYNRKPS

-1146 DSKSRTD
+1146 DSKSSTTD

-1334 TVGCIVDADLG
+1334 TVGCIIDADLG
-1345 VKDGH
+1345 IKDGH
-1350 CFSLVALIST
+1350 YFSLVALIST

-1378 GCLGLNRKYDADA
+1378 GCLGLNRMYDADA

-1456 PDPMSIGIV
+1456 PNPMSIGIV

-1473 DTDLIKINVYF
+1473 DTNLIKINVYF
-1484 FGEIDFDKG
+1484 FGDIDFDKG
-1493 LHFDASIVDSEI
+1493 LRFDASIVDSEI

-1603 FVFKPFRFSFSLE
+1603 FVFKPFRFSFALE

-1668 SPKEERRAII
+1668 SPKEERRATI
-1678 AVWKDVLL
+1678 AVWKEVLL

-1734 PMDLCNDALPEDYTS
+1734 PMDLCNDALPKDYTS

>member
-55 EDIEKMVDAI
+55 EHIEKMVDAI

-147 DGAVDGVVSSAEEVF
+147 DGAVDGEEVF

-206 TVKDLENQLRNE
+206 TVESLKEQLRNE

-229 MDSTLSDLHKVESN
+229 MDDTLSDLRKVESN

-286 KIPKEIQKVYGD
+286 KIPKK

-325 KKVAKVAMEANDAIT
+325 KNVPEVVKEANDAIT
-340 ATEAYKE
+340 ATKKAYKK

-379 VDESKKASDFLSKYS
+379 VNESKKASDFLSKYS

-418 KELYPVECADDVQE
+418 KELYPVVCADDVQE

-504 MALRLKENIETVIDG
+504 MALRLKENIETVING
-519 IYNDLQKTFGEV
+519 VYNDLKKTFGEV

-618 SLVLE
+618 KLVLE
-623 PAYNETLKADLE
+623 PAYNETLKADLK

-647 VKQKLDKKLGKWSVG
+647 VKQKLDKKLDKWSVG

-677 QRLAVALNDMQECM
+677 QRLAVALNDMQECL

-718 KNLKKEIDINDY
+718 KNLKNEIDINDY

-751 SLRAIVEDAAVEL
+751 SLRAIVEDAAVKL

-812 QIVNKLLNLVNDAV
+812 QIVNKLLNLVNNAV

-841 TLHDIEKELKELKGR
+841 TLHDIEKGLKE
-856 GLTLDD
+856 
-862 LKSPQKLHEHAKLE
+862 
-876 VKMLVSQGID
+876 
-886 EAGKAIGDIEISI
+886 
-899 PLTYILWMK
+899 
-908 EVLEETIKF
+908 
-917 TTSNKT
+917 
-923 TRDVVVYVIAL
+923 
-934 YKSIPQEVK
+934 
-943 DEIADLLP
+943 
-951 SLPDFHVD
+951 
-959 EGLKNY
+959 
-965 VKSIDTQY
+965 
-973 DLNNRVACFTLLD
+973 
-986 VKTPSNK
+986 
-993 DSKDSKVDAACKL
+993 
-1006 QVLMFVGNYS
+1006 
-1016 PGEDKESLPAL
+1016 
-1027 YFCSAISASADFNV
+1027 
-1041 PIGNKHVLRLG
+1041 
-1052 ANGSVGQMTDNVSEN
+1052 
-1067 TDFTQGQALG
+1067 
-1077 FCLTKGGTFHGLL
+1077 
-1090 DVDNMGGLFY
+1090 
-1100 VRFER
+1100 
-1105 KDSSAVVNIVNT
+1105 
-1117 EYVDFG
+1117 
-1123 IRNYPQLF
+1123 
-1131 YVGYKRKPS
+1131 
-1140 DPAKYT
+1140 
-1146 DSKSRTD
+1146 
-1153 KDKGLTL
+1153 
-1160 GYYGGIEDLE
+1160 
-1170 LRMKLSAN
+1170 
-1178 SFFKMFLKDDPTMKI
+1178 
-1193 STSLLY
+1193 
-1199 DMQNGLKIDG
+1199 
-1209 GAKFHLDFDISK
+1209 
-1221 LEIGPVKFDKLSVDL
+1221 
-1236 GNLSGSFGD
+1236 
-1245 LGMTLGST
+1245 
-1253 FALDFSCL
+1253 
-1261 TMSFENLGIS
+1261 
-1271 FDINFLKPDGSLGD
+1271 
-1285 YDFSGSFKFPDG
+1285 
-1297 IGISIETPVVKGA
+1297 
-1310 GLISYDKSEGTLF
+1310 
-1323 SALSLEVLKKF
+1323 
-1334 TVGCIVDADLG
+1334 
-1345 VKDGH
+1345 
-1350 CFSLVALIST
+1350 
-1360 SFSPGIPLGMG
+1360 
-1371 FSLNGVG
+1371 
-1378 GCLGLNRKYDADA
+1378 
-1391 VSGGVRSGV
+1391 
-1400 FGSVFFVDNVM
+1400 
-1411 NHLTEMKTAVKQF
+1411 
-1424 FPEKKK
+1424 
-1430 QFFLGVLCKI
+1430 
-1440 CFEPVVTCEFG
+1440 
-1451 LLIQA
+1451 
-1456 PDPMSIGIV
+1456 
-1465 GALKVRVG
+1465 
-1473 DTDLIKINVYF
+1473 
-1484 FGEIDFDKG
+1484 
-1493 LHFDASIVDSEI
+1493 
-1505 VGLKLEGDMAFRLFW
+1505 
-1520 GGPYKGFGLSIG
+1520 
-1532 GFHPAYKPE
+1532 
-1541 EGLKFAPNMRRLS
+1541 RRLTT
-1554 LSLNY
+1554 LSRPR
-1559 DIVKIKLETY
+1559 
-1569 LAVTSNSFQIG
+1569 SFMSMPN
-1580 AHLDLQVGW
+1580 W
-1589 KKFGLIGYAGFDAL
+1589 K
-1603 FVFKPFRFSFSLE
+1603 
-1616 VGVAVMVG
+1616 
-1624 SAKLFSVDLALSVEG
+1624 
-1639 PAKWR
+1639 
-1644 VKGKAYFTVLFI
+1644 
-1656 PVKCDFSLAWGD
+1656 
-1668 SPKEERRAII
+1668 
-1678 AVWKDVLL
+1678 
-1686 PELLRDNNWITSSA
+1686 
-1700 EQNNDGKEKDENA
+1700 
-1713 MLTLQP
+1713 
-1719 NDTFSFNQSAVPFDY
+1719 
-1734 PMDLCNDALPEDYTS
+1734 
-1749 FRLKKVSI
+1749 
-1757 IADNKEFSLET
+1757 
-1768 SCLNNDFAP
+1768 
-1777 SLYKELSN
+1777 
-1785 EERLS
+1785 
-1790 NPSYESVTS
+1790 
-1799 GFEAKDNNAVS
+1799 
-1810 VMSFDGNDFV
+1810 
-1820 EAQTKFYVKE
+1820 
-1830 CEKELSGNRKS
+1830 
-1841 RNVLHIRNDK
+1841 
-1851 ASFRR
+1851 
-1856 YVKNLDTKV
+1856 

>member
-55 EDIEKMVDAI
+55 EHIEKMVDAI

-79 TDLRRT
+79 STLRKT
-85 VKLFLGIADKMDNLA
+85 VNGFLSIADKMDNLA

-147 DGAVDGVVSSAEEVF
+147 DGAVDGEEVF

-206 TVKDLENQLRNE
+206 TVKSLENQLRNE

-229 MDSTLSDLHKVESN
+229 MDDTLSDLRKVESN
-243 VGEQL
+243 VGKQL
-248 KGITRDN
+248 EGFTHEN

-311 DATKDADSSINGAI
+311 DATEYADSSINGAI
-325 KKVAKVAMEANDAIT
+325 KKVSEVVKEANDAIT
-340 ATEAYKE
+340 ATKKAYKE

-379 VDESKKASDFLSKYS
+379 VNESKKASDFLSKYS

-566 NALDVINDVKGGIND
+566 NALDVINDVNGGIND

-623 PAYNETLKADLE
+623 PAYNETLKADLK

-647 VKQKLDKKLGKWSVG
+647 VKQKLDKKLDKWSVG

-677 QRLAVALNDMQECM
+677 QRLAVALNDMQECL
-691 KEDANKVSSLMS
+691 KEDANKVSSMMS

-718 KNLKKEIDINDY
+718 KNLKNEIDINDY

-769 DDAKEFDAIIRRFVN
+769 DEAKEFDAIIRRFVN

-841 TLHDIEKELKELKGR
+841 TLRDIEKKLKDSS
-856 GLTLDD
+856 LTLDD

-876 VKMLVSQGID
+876 VKMLVSRGID

-951 SLPDFHVD
+951 SLPDFHVN

-986 VKTPSNK
+986 VKTPSDK
-993 DSKDSKVDAACKL
+993 ESKDSKVDAACKL

-1027 YFCSAISASADFNV
+1027 YFCSAVSASADFNV

-1146 DSKSRTD
+1146 DSKSSTTD
-1153 KDKGLTL
+1153 KDNGLTL

-1378 GCLGLNRKYDADA
+1378 GCLGLNRMYDADA

-1411 NHLTEMKTAVKQF
+1411 NHLTEMKSAVKQF

-1456 PDPMSIGIV
+1456 PNPMSIGIV

-1493 LHFDASIVDSEI
+1493 LRFDASIVDSEI

-1668 SPKEERRAII
+1668 SPKEERRATI

-1700 EQNNDGKEKDENA
+1700 EQNNDCKEKDENA

-1734 PMDLCNDALPEDYTS
+1734 PMGLCNDALPEDYTS

>member
-1 MTTGEIIIKKL
+1 
-12 QQLLAMTKDSLV
+12 
-24 ADVEREFG
+24 
-32 WIRTAFLEGAEATN
+32 
-46 NAKTRKDQF
+46 
-55 EDIEKMVDAI
+55 
-65 FTQLGYDL
+65 
-73 SQYENI
+73 
-79 TDLRRT
+79 
-85 VKLFLGIADKMDNLA
+85 
-100 SSYNDAS
+100 
-107 NKGFDEESTAT
+107 
-118 FLLNAGGVAQD
+118 
-129 ILGFY
+129 
-134 KDLKNIEIRRIEM
+134 
-147 DGAVDGVVSSAEEVF
+147 
-162 KLETLHRLFDHIIIA
+162 
-177 LLKNAKVVFKDEIDY
+177 
-192 LENLV
+192 
-197 SQTETAVTV
+197 
-206 TVKDLENQLRNE
+206 
-218 LGIAEKEMTVF
+218 
-229 MDSTLSDLHKVESN
+229 
-243 VGEQL
+243 
-248 KGITRDN
+248 
-255 REALLKFYRT
+255 
-265 INSIYAV
+265 
-272 LDFLGIIGDAEIEI
+272 
-286 KIPKEIQKVYGD
+286 
-298 IQEQFAKTVSEIK
+298 
-311 DATKDADSSINGAI
+311 
-325 KKVAKVAMEANDAIT
+325 
-340 ATEAYKE
+340 
-347 LNEEFPIQLE
+347 
-357 QLDMSPGNYVM
+357 
-368 LAQVNSIMDNA
+368 
-379 VDESKKASDFLSKYS
+379 
-394 YTYKYKTIRWSSL
+394 
-407 EKLFSEPVSYF
+407 
-418 KELYPVECADDVQE
+418 
-432 VMKRILDIAHTITP
+432 
-446 KIPDFSTLRNMLEDL
+446 MLEDL

-504 MALRLKENIETVIDG
+504 MALRLKEDIETVIDG
-519 IYNDLQKTFGEV
+519 IYSDLQKTFGEV
-531 YNTIKAELD
+531 YNTIREGLD
-540 NAAKDIEAKVKEI
+540 NAVSAIESEVKKI
-553 ENSVKDIA
+553 ENSVKQMA
-561 DVVER
+561 DAVER
-566 NALDVINDVKGGIND
+566 DAIDVINDAKNGIND

-613 QEELN
+613 QTELKK
-618 SLVLE
+618 LVLE

-635 KYGSEADGIFGD
+635 KYGSDADVIF
-647 VKQKLDKKLGKWSVG
+647 DKVEQKLGKWSVG

-677 QRLAVALNDMQECM
+677 QRLAVALNDMQKCM
-691 KEDANKVSSLMS
+691 KEDANKISSLMS

-718 KNLKKEIDINDY
+718 KNLKNEIDINDY

-751 SLRAIVEDAAVEL
+751 SLRAIVEGAAVTL

-769 DDAKEFDAIIRRFVN
+769 DEAKVFDAIIRRFVN

-812 QIVNKLLNLVNDAV
+812 QIVNKLLNLVNNAV

-841 TLHDIEKELKELKGR
+841 TLRDIEKELKELKER

-862 LKSPQKLHEHAKLE
+862 LKSPQKLHEHAKQE
-876 VKMLVSQGID
+876 VRMLVSQGID
-886 EAGKAIGDIEISI
+886 KAGKAIGDIEISI
-899 PLTYILWMK
+899 PLTYVLWMK
-908 EVLEETIKF
+908 EVLEETIRF

-951 SLPDFHVD
+951 SLPDFHVN

-986 VKTPSNK
+986 VKTPSDK
-993 DSKDSKVDAACKL
+993 DKKVDAACKL

-1016 PGEDKESLPAL
+1016 PGENKESLPAL
-1027 YFCSAISASADFNV
+1027 YFCSAVSASADFNV
-1041 PIGNKHVLRLG
+1041 PIGQKHVLRLG
-1052 ANGSVGQMTDNVSEN
+1052 ANGSMGQMTDNVSEK

-1131 YVGYKRKPS
+1131 YVGYNRKPS

-1146 DSKSRTD
+1146 DSKSSTTD

-1350 CFSLVALIST
+1350 YFSLVALIST

-1371 FSLNGVG
+1371 FSLNGAG
-1378 GCLGLNRKYDADA
+1378 GCLGLNRMYDADA

-1456 PDPMSIGIV
+1456 PSPTSIGIV

-1473 DTDLIKINVYF
+1473 DTNLIKINVYF
-1484 FGEIDFDKG
+1484 FGDIDFDKG
-1493 LHFDASIVDSEI
+1493 LRFDASIVDSEI
-1505 VGLKLEGDMAFRLFW
+1505 VGLKLDGDMAFRLFW

-1554 LSLNY
+1554 LSLNH

-1580 AHLDLQVGW
+1580 AHLNLQVGW

-1656 PVKCDFSLAWGD
+1656 PYKCKFSLAWGK
-1668 SPKEERRAII
+1668 SPKEERRATI

-1700 EQNNDGKEKDENA
+1700 EQNNDCKEKDVNA

-1734 PMDLCNDALPEDYTS
+1734 PMGLCNDALPEDFTS
-1749 FRLKKVSI
+1749 FHLKKVSI
-1757 IADNKEFSLET
+1757 IADKEEFSLET

-1830 CEKELSGNRKS
+1830 CESELSGNRKS

>member
-1 MTTGEIIIKKL
+1 MTTGEIIINKL

-55 EDIEKMVDAI
+55 EQIEKMVDAI

-79 TDLRRT
+79 STLRKT
-85 VKLFLGIADKMDNLA
+85 VNGFLSIADKMDNLA

-134 KDLKNIEIRRIEM
+134 KDLKNIEISRIEM
-147 DGAVDGVVSSAEEVF
+147 DNAVDSAVSSAEKVF

-197 SQTETAVTV
+197 SNTKSTV
-206 TVKDLENQLRNE
+206 NDIEKQLRNE
-218 LGIAEKEMTVF
+218 VEIAEKEMK
-229 MDSTLSDLHKVESN
+229 MLMEDALSDLRKVESN
-243 VGEQL
+243 VKEQDL
-248 KGITRDN
+248 LSPDN
-255 REALLKFYRT
+255 KAALLKFYRT
-265 INSIYAV
+265 INNIYAV

-286 KIPKEIQKVYGD
+286 KIPKKVQEAYKD
-298 IQEQFAKTVSEIK
+298 IHSVFAQTVSDIK
-311 DATKDADSSINGAI
+311 SATKYVDSNINNKI
-325 KKVAKVAMEANDAIT
+325 KKVSEVANDARDIVT
-340 ATEAYKE
+340 ANKAYQT
-347 LNEEFPIQLE
+347 LNNEFSIQLE
-357 QLDMSPGNYVM
+357 QLDLSPGNYVM
-368 LAQVNSIMDNA
+368 LAQVNSILDDA
-379 VDESKKASDFLSKYS
+379 VNKSGKTTQYLSKYS

-407 EKLFSEPVSYF
+407 EKLFSEPISYF
-418 KELYPVECADDVQE
+418 KELYPVECAEDVQE

-504 MALRLKENIETVIDG
+504 MALRLKENIETVING
-519 IYNDLQKTFGEV
+519 IYNDLKKTFGEV

-608 ALLNS
+608 ALLDD
-613 QEELN
+613 QTKLN

-623 PAYNETLKADLE
+623 PAYKETLKADLK
-635 KYGSEADGIFGD
+635 KYSSDADVIFD
-647 VKQKLDKKLGKWSVG
+647 KVEKKLGKWSVG

-677 QRLAVALNDMQECM
+677 QRLAVALTDMQKCM
-691 KEDANKVSSLMS
+691 KEDINKIGALMS
-703 REGARQLLT
+703 KEGARQLLT
-712 DHGMTL
+712 EHGMTMR
-718 KNLKKEIDINDY
+718 NLKKELDINDY

-738 SDVVIPNPKAYYA
+738 SDVVIPNPKAYYS
-751 SLRAIVEDAAVEL
+751 SLRSIIEDAAKSL
-764 KEKMK
+764 KDKMK
-769 DDAKEFDAIIRRFVN
+769 DDVKNIDAIIRRFVN

-797 IINHLKKLLLEIVRK
+797 VINNLKKLLLEIVRK
-812 QIVNKLLNLVNDAV
+812 QIVNKLLRLVNDAV
-826 KNLADRFP
+826 KSLSDRFP
-834 ALNNVSK
+834 SLNNVSIV
-841 TLHDIEKELKELKGR
+841 LREIDKELKER
-856 GLTLDD
+856 GLVLNDPE
-862 LKSPQKLHEHAKLE
+862 LPQKLRKYADKQ
-876 VKMLVSQGID
+876 VRMLVNQGID
-886 EAGKAIGDIEISI
+886 EAGKALGEIEISV
-899 PLTYILWMK
+899 PLTYVLWMK
-908 EVLEETIKF
+908 EVLEETIRF

-923 TRDVVVYVIAL
+923 TRDVVIYVIAL

-951 SLPDFHVD
+951 SLPDFHVN

-986 VKTPSNK
+986 VKTPSDK
-993 DSKDSKVDAACKL
+993 DSNSKVDAACKL

-1027 YFCSAISASADFNV
+1027 YFCSAVSASADFNV
-1041 PIGNKHVLRLG
+1041 PIGQKHVLRLG

-1146 DSKSRTD
+1146 DSKSSTTD
-1153 KDKGLTL
+1153 KDNGLTL

-1193 STSLLY
+1193 CTSLLY

-1221 LEIGPVKFDKLSVDL
+1221 LDIGPVKFDSLSVDL

-1245 LGMTLGST
+1245 LGLTLGST
-1253 FALDFSCL
+1253 FALDFGNFK
-1261 TMSFENLGIS
+1261 MMFENLGIS
-1271 FDINFLKPDGSLGD
+1271 FDINFLKPDGGIGD
-1285 YDFSGSFKFPDG
+1285 FDFSGSFKFPNG
-1297 IGISIETPVVKGA
+1297 IGISIDTPVLKGA
-1310 GLISYDKSEGTLF
+1310 GIISYDKTEGTLF
-1323 SALSLEVLKKF
+1323 SAMSLEMLKKF

-1350 CFSLVALIST
+1350 YFSLVALIST

-1378 GCLGLNRKYDADA
+1378 GCLGLNRMYDADA

-1456 PDPMSIGIV
+1456 PSPTTIGIV

-1473 DTDLIKINVYF
+1473 DTNLIKINVYF

-1493 LHFDASIVDSEI
+1493 LRFDASIVDSEI
-1505 VGLKLEGDMAFRLFW
+1505 VGMKLEGDMAFRLFW

-1580 AHLDLQVGW
+1580 ARLDLQVGW

-1603 FVFKPFRFSFSLE
+1603 FVFKPFRFSFALE
-1616 VGVAVMVG
+1616 AGVAVMVG

-1656 PVKCDFSLAWGD
+1656 PVKCKFSLAWGK
-1668 SPKEERRAII
+1668 SPKEEKRATI
-1678 AVWKDVLL
+1678 AVWKDILL
-1686 PELLRDNNWITSSA
+1686 PELLRDNNWITSST

-1757 IADNKEFSLET
+1757 IADNEEFSLET

-1830 CEKELSGNRKS
+1830 CESELSGNRKS

>member
-55 EDIEKMVDAI
+55 ENIEKMVDAI

-73 SQYENI
+73 SEYKNI
-79 TDLRRT
+79 TSLRKT
-85 VKLFLGIADKMDNLA
+85 VNGFLSIADKMDNLA

-147 DGAVDGVVSSAEEVF
+147 DNAVDGAVEVF
-162 KLETLHRLFDHIIIA
+162 KLETLHRLFDHIIIT

-197 SQTETAVTV
+197 SQTKTTV
-206 TVKDLENQLRNE
+206 DDLENQLRNE
-218 LGIAEKEMTVF
+218 LGIAEKEMKVF
-229 MDSTLSDLHKVESN
+229 MDDALSDLRKVEFN
-243 VGEQL
+243 VKEHL
-248 KGITRDN
+248 KEFKEDLLTRDN

-265 INSIYAV
+265 INNIYAV

-286 KIPKEIQKVYGD
+286 KIPKKVQDAYED
-298 IQEQFAKTVSEIK
+298 IHSVFAQTVIDIK
-311 DATKDADSSINGAI
+311 SATKYVDSNINNKI
-325 KKVAKVAMEANDAIT
+325 KKVSEVANDARDIVT
-340 ATEAYKE
+340 ANKAYQT
-347 LNEEFPIQLE
+347 LNNEFSIQLE
-357 QLDMSPGNYVM
+357 QLDLSPGNYVM
-368 LAQVNSIMDNA
+368 LAQVNSILDDA
-379 VDESKKASDFLSKYS
+379 VNKSGKTTQYLSKYS

-485 AKVRPVIATIKQ
+485 EKVRPVIATIKQ

-504 MALRLKENIETVIDG
+504 MALRLKEDIETVING
-519 IYNDLQKTFGEV
+519 VYADLQKTFGEV
-531 YNTIKAELD
+531 YNTIKAGLN
-540 NAAKDIEAKVKEI
+540 NAVSAIETEVKKI
-553 ENSVKDIA
+553 ENNVKQMA
-561 DVVER
+561 DAVER
-566 NALDVINDVKGGIND
+566 DAIDVINDAKNGINE
-581 IGKEFSAIDKEL
+581 IGKEFSVIGKEL
-593 KNIEVQAARAIAKVF
+593 KNIEVQAARAIANVF
-608 ALLNS
+608 ALLDD
-613 QEELN
+613 QTKLN

-623 PAYNETLKADLE
+623 PAYNETLKVELE
-635 KYGSEADGIFGD
+635 KYGSDAEAVFKE
-647 VKQKLDKKLGKWSVG
+647 VEPKLNLWAVG

-677 QRLAVALNDMQECM
+677 QRLAVALTDMQKCM
-691 KEDANKVSSLMS
+691 KEDINKIGALMS
-703 REGARQLLT
+703 KEGARQLLT
-712 DHGMTL
+712 EHGMTMR
-718 KNLKKEIDINDY
+718 NLKKELDINDY

-738 SDVVIPNPKAYYA
+738 SDVVIPNPQAYYS
-751 SLRAIVEDAAVEL
+751 SLRSIIEDAAKSL
-764 KEKMK
+764 KDKMK
-769 DDAKEFDAIIRRFVN
+769 DDVKNIDAIIRRFVN

-797 IINHLKKLLLEIVRK
+797 VINNLKKLLLEIVRK
-812 QIVNKLLNLVNDAV
+812 QIVNKLLRLVNDAV
-826 KNLADRFP
+826 KSLSDRFP
-834 ALNNVSK
+834 SLNNVSIV
-841 TLHDIEKELKELKGR
+841 LREIDKELKER
-856 GLTLDD
+856 GLVLNDPE
-862 LKSPQKLHEHAKLE
+862 LPQKLRKYADKQ
-876 VKMLVSQGID
+876 VRMLVNQGID
-886 EAGKAIGDIEISI
+886 EAGKALGEIEISV
-899 PLTYILWMK
+899 PLTYVLWMK
-908 EVLEETIKF
+908 EVLEETIRF

-923 TRDVVVYVIAL
+923 TRDVVIYVIAL

-951 SLPDFHVD
+951 SLPDFHVN

-986 VKTPSNK
+986 VKTPSDKNQN
-993 DSKDSKVDAACKL
+993 VDAACKL

-1027 YFCSAISASADFNV
+1027 YFCSAVSASADFNV
-1041 PIGNKHVLRLG
+1041 PIGQKHVLRLG

-1146 DSKSRTD
+1146 DSKSSTTD
-1153 KDKGLTL
+1153 KDNGLTL

-1350 CFSLVALIST
+1350 YFSLVALIST

-1378 GCLGLNRKYDADA
+1378 GCLGLNRMYDADA

-1456 PDPMSIGIV
+1456 PNPMSIGIV

-1473 DTDLIKINVYF
+1473 DTNLIKINVYF

-1493 LHFDASIVDSEI
+1493 LRFDASIVDSEI

-1603 FVFKPFRFSFSLE
+1603 FVFKPFRFSFALE
-1616 VGVAVMVG
+1616 AGVAVMVG

-1656 PVKCDFSLAWGD
+1656 PVKCKFSLAWGK
-1668 SPKEERRAII
+1668 SPKEEKRSTI

-1700 EQNNDGKEKDENA
+1700 EQNNDGKEKDVNA

-1734 PMDLCNDALPEDYTS
+1734 PMGLCNDALPEDFTS

-1757 IADNKEFSLET
+1757 IADKEEFSLET

-1830 CEKELSGNRKS
+1830 CESELSGNRKS

>member
-73 SQYENI
+73 YQYENI
-79 TDLRRT
+79 TALRKT
-85 VKLFLGIADKMDNLA
+85 VDGFLSIADKMDNLA

-134 KDLKNIEIRRIEM
+134 KDLENIEIRRIVM
-147 DGAVDGVVSSAEEVF
+147 DGAVDGAVSFAKEKEKVF

-206 TVKDLENQLRNE
+206 TVESLKMQLRNE

-229 MDSTLSDLHKVESN
+229 MDDTLSDLHKVESN
-243 VGEQL
+243 VGEQQ

-286 KIPKEIQKVYGD
+286 KIPKKIQKAYGE

-325 KKVAKVAMEANDAIT
+325 KKVSEVAKEANDAIT
-340 ATEAYKE
+340 STIAYKE

-504 MALRLKENIETVIDG
+504 MALRLKENIETVING
-519 IYNDLQKTFGEV
+519 VYNDLKKTFGEV

-566 NALDVINDVKGGIND
+566 NALDVINDVNGGIND

-613 QEELN
+613 QSELN

-623 PAYNETLKADLE
+623 PAYKETLKADLK
-635 KYGSEADGIFGD
+635 KYSSDADVIFD
-647 VKQKLDKKLGKWSVG
+647 KVEKKLGKWSVG

-677 QRLAVALNDMQECM
+677 QRLAVALNDMQECL

-718 KNLKKEIDINDY
+718 KNLKNEIDINDY
-730 VNIVYSSV
+730 VNIMYSSV

-751 SLRAIVEDAAVEL
+751 SLRAIVEDAAVTL

-769 DDAKEFDAIIRRFVN
+769 DEAKEFDAIIRRFVN

-812 QIVNKLLNLVNDAV
+812 HIVNKLLNLVNNAV

-841 TLHDIEKELKELKGR
+841 TLRDIENELKER
-856 GLTLDD
+856 RLTLDD

-876 VKMLVSQGID
+876 VKMLVSRGID
-886 EAGKAIGDIEISI
+886 KAGKAIGDIEISI

-951 SLPDFHVD
+951 SLPDFHVN

-986 VKTPSNK
+986 VKTPSDK

-1027 YFCSAISASADFNV
+1027 YFCSSVSASADFNV

-1052 ANGSVGQMTDNVSEN
+1052 ANGSVGQMTDNVSGK

-1131 YVGYKRKPS
+1131 YVGYNRKPS

-1146 DSKSRTD
+1146 DSKSSTT
-1153 KDKGLTL
+1153 DKGLTL

-1236 GNLSGSFGD
+1236 GNLSGSFGN

-1271 FDINFLKPDGSLGD
+1271 FDINFLKPNGSLGD

-1350 CFSLVALIST
+1350 CFSLVVLIST

-1378 GCLGLNRKYDADA
+1378 GCLGLNRMYDADA

-1456 PDPMSIGIV
+1456 PNPMSIGIV

-1473 DTDLIKINVYF
+1473 DTNLIKINVYF

-1493 LHFDASIVDSEI
+1493 LRFDASIVDSEI

-1580 AHLDLQVGW
+1580 ARLDLNVGW
-1589 KKFGLIGYAGFDAL
+1589 EEFGLIGYAGFDAL

-1656 PVKCDFSLAWGD
+1656 PVKCKFSLAWGD
-1668 SPKEERRAII
+1668 SPKEERRATI

-1700 EQNNDGKEKDENA
+1700 EQNNDGKEKDVNA

-1734 PMDLCNDALPEDYTS
+1734 PMDLCNDALPEDFTS